1 MKRSMQRVIS
11 SALALSMMA
20 SVVPTSAL
28 ALAPAADPAGIAAQ
42 VEDSKELS
50 GDGALTI
57 VNGRPNLSQALKQ
70 EGTVYYGNGWNYD
83 QSTDTLS
90 LIKKVENSDHTS
102 EDVIL
107 GSQESPMRC
116 KVVIGTKE
124 SSPFGVNSGYFANDV
139 TLVNGGIYRGVFYDG
154 SHFTTED
161 QDEQAV
167 GYCVFANPP
176 VGVAYSTVT
185 TKDPAL
191 AAKMETCMSP
201 NYAANFR
208 LSGGTVYVTA
218 GQYHWF
224 GIFGIDENDVTDING
239 QKLELTEDEES
250 GSLRGELK
258 DTSGETTIAGIIV
271 GSAEMVKESFPDA
284 PEKPVLLIHPLDGDS
299 HVYELNQ
306 NYKPEEE
313 DKGALTLVNGRPD
326 LSQALKQEGTV
337 YYGTNWN
344 YDTNSET
351 LTLTG
356 NQSDAAGNWIL
367 GTLAD
372 PVRCDVVVGT
382 AETKVVVE
390 GGCFRGTVRVVNGKV
405 GGVFQGRFINEM
417 KDAQPDDMGYMVFT
431 NEPEGVSYSTVRT
444 RDGSFASKMQ
454 VGLDPDYMWTDDS
467 GKDPHVYV
475 TAGKNHY
482 FMLMGVSKGEL
493 LDVSGCVL
501 NLHENTEEDACDAD
515 SEFLA
520 AGALV
525 DVLKDASGNKF
536 AKVYYL
542 PADVASA
549 FDDRVSEEVFLFV
562 PLDDTSR
569 EYNLNE
575 LSSSMMGLS
584 IKNGKPDLS
593 YALRQDGSM
602 YYGKSWS
609 YDASSDTLTFLQG
622 KDDMDEGRVS
632 DVGTATDPVTSK
644 VVIEKYNYVFNCHF
658 AGEVINR
665 GRMDVCTIT
674 GPLTNDGGEVDY
686 CGFTTPPSGMNYQTL
701 RMDDELVSKAE
712 IIFDPEWLEESV
724 ITGNPLYFV
733 AGETGPI
740 YLWKLDPSDI
750 KDINGQTL
758 TFEES
763 PEEEE
768 EGLFRAALM
777 DESGSKQIAW
787 IYYAPE
793 GTMEAGFDRSDP
805 VIGICSLDEDSHVYE
820 VHAST
825 DDSTDEGALT
835 IVNGRPDLSQALK
848 QEGTVYYGNGWNYDQ
863 STDTLSLIKKVEN
876 SDHTSEDVIL
886 GSQES
891 PMRCKVVIG
900 TKESSPFG
908 VNSGYFANDVTLVN
922 GGIYRGV
929 FYDGSHFT
937 TEDQDEQAVGYC
949 VFANPPVGV
958 AYSTVTTKDPAL
970 AAKMETCMSP
980 NYAANFR
987 LSGGT
992 VYVTAG
998 QYHWFGIFGID
1009 ENDVTDINGQKLELT
1024 EDQESGMLRGQL
1036 YGPDGETT
1044 IAELGFGPS
1053 ELIKDI
1059 VSDAP
1064 DVPDAPVLFIFPLD
1078 DDSRVYELN
1087 QNYKPEEEDKT
1098 ITELDPDA
1106 IKDGKVKGLEK
1117 TDDGLKL
1124 KEGYKM
1130 ELPDDTVVSDNIE
1143 NKGTIVSGTFE
1154 GTVTGGE
1161 IAGGSVQKANGVDNI
1176 SGGNVQ
1182 EAKDVKE
1189 ISGGNVEILENA
1201 DKISGGN
1208 VQEAK
1213 DVREISGGNIGAVE
1227 KVEKISGGNV
1237 QEAKDVKEISGG
1249 TVAYVEE
1256 VENITGGVIGGQS
1269 VLSDEIKEKAD
1280 VLNLVN
1286 ADGTPLLDGA
1296 VNDVIVPQGAAA
1308 VALFSMENGV
1318 DEEPLTPVAYI
1329 FDSTRVTVRYTGND
1343 AAFKGWTSD
1352 DVKLEGTGSTV
1363 SFSMENVTGKTI
1375 TLKAVYSTPSVE
1387 PSEPEQPGTPNQPE
1401 EKKPEYTITVEDGQ
1415 INGKASAVVKEG
1427 DTVSL
1432 TVGEVPESMAFL
1444 YWDIP
1449 TELMQ
1454 ALTEQDV
1461 NFNNKAENLT
1471 FKMPKLAESAEKS
1484 FTIRAAFGTAE
1495 TADDGD
1501 YSALGVVTG
1510 VVAGGAAATV
1520 VGWQLYNI
1528 GTDLY
1533 LQAVLP
1539 KGAAIPTNRQ
1549 ELALLLWQNAGKPE
1563 AVTASYAD
1571 IANDQT
1577 DAQKAARWAVAN
1589 GLLDAAGEDAT
1600 VFAPAKSVSRLTV
1613 IKAWNK
1619 AQKLKKQ

>member
-42 VEDSKELS
+42 AEDSKELS
-50 GDGALTI
+50 GDGALAI

-90 LIKKVENSDHTS
+90 LIKNIENSDHIR

-107 GSQESPMRC
+107 GSQESPMLC

-124 SSPFGVNSGYFANDV
+124 APFWVNSGYFANDV
-139 TLVNGGIYRGVFYDG
+139 TLVNGQVYRGVFYA
-154 SHFTTED
+154 SSNFVTKATEHED
-161 QDEQAV
+161 NGV

-176 VGVAYSTVT
+176 VGVAYSTIT

-201 NYAANFR
+201 NYAASFR

-218 GQYHWF
+218 GLYHWF
-224 GIFGIDENDVTDING
+224 GIFGVDKNDVTDING
-239 QKLELTEDEES
+239 QKLELTKDEES

-271 GSAEMVKESFPDA
+271 GSAEMVKETFPDV
-284 PEKPVLLIHPLDGDS
+284 PEKPVLIIHPLDEDS

-313 DKGALTLVNGRPD
+313 DK
-326 LSQALKQEGTV
+326 
-337 YYGTNWN
+337 
-344 YDTNSET
+344 
-351 LTLTG
+351 
-356 NQSDAAGNWIL
+356 
-367 GTLAD
+367 
-372 PVRCDVVVGT
+372 
-382 AETKVVVE
+382 
-390 GGCFRGTVRVVNGKV
+390 
-405 GGVFQGRFINEM
+405 
-417 KDAQPDDMGYMVFT
+417 
-431 NEPEGVSYSTVRT
+431 
-444 RDGSFASKMQ
+444 
-454 VGLDPDYMWTDDS
+454 
-467 GKDPHVYV
+467 
-475 TAGKNHY
+475 
-482 FMLMGVSKGEL
+482 
-493 LDVSGCVL
+493 
-501 NLHENTEEDACDAD
+501 
-515 SEFLA
+515 
-520 AGALV
+520 
-525 DVLKDASGNKF
+525 
-536 AKVYYL
+536 
-542 PADVASA
+542 
-549 FDDRVSEEVFLFV
+549 
-562 PLDDTSR
+562 
-569 EYNLNE
+569 
-575 LSSSMMGLS
+575 
-584 IKNGKPDLS
+584 
-593 YALRQDGSM
+593 
-602 YYGKSWS
+602 
-609 YDASSDTLTFLQG
+609 
-622 KDDMDEGRVS
+622 
-632 DVGTATDPVTSK
+632 
-644 VVIEKYNYVFNCHF
+644 
-658 AGEVINR
+658 
-665 GRMDVCTIT
+665 TIT
-674 GPLTNDGGEVDY
+674 
-686 CGFTTPPSGMNYQTL
+686 
-701 RMDDELVSKAE
+701 K
-712 IIFDPEWLEESV
+712 I
-724 ITGNPLYFV
+724 
-733 AGETGPI
+733 
-740 YLWKLDPSDI
+740 
-750 KDINGQTL
+750 
-758 TFEES
+758 
-763 PEEEE
+763 
-768 EGLFRAALM
+768 
-777 DESGSKQIAW
+777 
-787 IYYAPE
+787 
-793 GTMEAGFDRSDP
+793 
-805 VIGICSLDEDSHVYE
+805 
-820 VHAST
+820 
-825 DDSTDEGALT
+825 
-835 IVNGRPDLSQALK
+835 
-848 QEGTVYYGNGWNYDQ
+848 
-863 STDTLSLIKKVEN
+863 
-876 SDHTSEDVIL
+876 
-886 GSQES
+886 
-891 PMRCKVVIG
+891 
-900 TKESSPFG
+900 
-908 VNSGYFANDVTLVN
+908 
-922 GGIYRGV
+922 
-929 FYDGSHFT
+929 
-937 TEDQDEQAVGYC
+937 
-949 VFANPPVGV
+949 
-958 AYSTVTTKDPAL
+958 
-970 AAKMETCMSP
+970 
-980 NYAANFR
+980 
-987 LSGGT
+987 
-992 VYVTAG
+992 
-998 QYHWFGIFGID
+998 
-1009 ENDVTDINGQKLELT
+1009 
-1024 EDQESGMLRGQL
+1024 
-1036 YGPDGETT
+1036 
-1044 IAELGFGPS
+1044 
-1053 ELIKDI
+1053 
-1059 VSDAP
+1059 
-1064 DVPDAPVLFIFPLD
+1064 
-1078 DDSRVYELN
+1078 
-1087 QNYKPEEEDKT
+1087 
-1098 ITELDPDA
+1098 DPDA

-1117 TDDGLKL
+1117 TDAGLTL

-1130 ELPDDTVVSDNIE
+1130 ELPDDTIVSDNIE

-1213 DVREISGGNIGAVE
+1213 DVKEISGGNIGAVE

-1256 VENITGGVIGGQS
+1256 VESITGGVIGGQS
-1269 VLSDEIKEKAD
+1269 ILSDEIKEKAD

-1329 FDSTRVTVRYTGND
+1329 FDSTKVTVRYTGSN

-1352 DVKLEGTGSTV
+1352 DVTLEGTGSTV

-1375 TLKAVYSTPSVE
+1375 ALKAVYTNEST
-1387 PSEPEQPGTPNQPE
+1387 EQPGTPDQPE
-1401 EKKPEYTITVEDGQ
+1401 EKEPEYTITVEDGQ
-1415 INGKASAVVKEG
+1415 INGKASAVVKAG

>member
-42 VEDSKELS
+42 AEDSKELS
-50 GDGALTI
+50 GDGALAI
-57 VNGRPNLSQALKQ
+57 VNGRPDLSQALKQ

-90 LIKKVENSDHTS
+90 LIKNIENSDHIR

-107 GSQESPMRC
+107 GSQESPMLC

-124 SSPFGVNSGYFANDV
+124 APFWVNSGYFANDV
-139 TLVNGGIYRGVFYDG
+139 TLVNGQVYRGVFYA
-154 SHFTTED
+154 SSNFVTKATEHED
-161 QDEQAV
+161 NGV

-176 VGVAYSTVT
+176 VGVAYSTIT

-218 GQYHWF
+218 GLYHWF
-224 GIFGIDENDVTDING
+224 GIFGVDENDVTDING
-239 QKLELTEDEES
+239 QKLELTKDQES
-250 GSLRGELK
+250 GMLRGQLNGP
-258 DTSGETTIAGIIV
+258 DGETPIADV
-271 GSAEMVKESFPDA
+271 GFGSSEQLKGMIPDA
-284 PEKPVLLIHPLDGDS
+284 PDVPDAPVLMITPRDDNS
-299 HVYELNQ
+299 RVYELNQ
-306 NYKPEEE
+306 NYNKPEEE

-326 LSQALKQEGTV
+326 LSQALKHEGTV
-337 YYGTNWN
+337 YYGINWN

-372 PVRCDVVVGT
+372 PVRCDVVIGT

-454 VGLDPDYMWTDDS
+454 VGLDPDYMWTDNS
-467 GKDPHVYV
+467 GIDTHVYV

-542 PADVASA
+542 PADVASG
-549 FDDRVSEEVFLFV
+549 FDNRVNEEVFLFV

-609 YDASSDTLTFLQG
+609 YDESSDTLTFLQG
-622 KDDMDEGRVS
+622 KDEMDEGHVS
-632 DVGTATDPVTSK
+632 DVGTELDPVTSK

-674 GPLTNDGGEVDY
+674 GPLTNEGGEVDY
-686 CGFTTPPSGMNYQTL
+686 CGFTTPPSGMNYLTL

-712 IIFDPEWLEESV
+712 ITFDPEWQEESV

-733 AGETGPI
+733 AGETGLI
-740 YLWKLDPSDI
+740 YLWKLAPSDI

-763 PEEEE
+763 PEEGE
-768 EGLFRAALM
+768 EGVFRAALM
-777 DESGSKQIAW
+777 DESSSKQIAW

-793 GTMEAGFDRSDP
+793 GRMEADYDRSD
-805 VIGICSLDEDSHVYE
+805 SLILIWPLGEDSHVYE

-863 STDTLSLIKKVEN
+863 STDTLSLIKN
-876 SDHTSEDVIL
+876 SNHNSEDVIL

-891 PMRCKVVIG
+891 PMLCKVVIG
-900 TKESSPFG
+900 TKEAPFW
-908 VNSGYFANDVTLVN
+908 VNSGYFADDVTLVN
-922 GGIYRGV
+922 GQVYRGV
-929 FYDGSHFT
+929 FYNGSHFT
-937 TEDQDEQAVGYC
+937 TEDQDESAVGYC

-958 AYSTVTTKDPAL
+958 AYSTITTKDPAL
-970 AAKMETCMSP
+970 AAKMETCMAP
-980 NYAANFR
+980 EYAANFR

-998 QYHWFGIFGID
+998 QYHWFAIFGVD

-1024 EDQESGMLRGQL
+1024 KDQESGMLRGQL
-1036 YGPDGETT
+1036 NGPDGETP

-1053 ELIKDI
+1053 EVIKDI
-1059 VSDAP
+1059 ISDAP

-1078 DDSRVYELN
+1078 EDSHVYELN
-1087 QNYKPEEEDKT
+1087 QNYKPEEGDKT
-1098 ITELDPDA
+1098 ITTIDPDA
-1106 IKDGKVKGLEK
+1106 IAAGKVNGLEK
-1117 TDDGLKL
+1117 TNAGLTL
-1124 KEGYKM
+1124 KEGFKM

-1161 IAGGSVQKANGVDNI
+1161 IAGGSVQKA
-1176 SGGNVQ
+1176 
-1182 EAKDVKE
+1182 KDVKE

-1213 DVREISGGNIGAVE
+1213 EVKEISGGNIGAVE

-1249 TVAYVEE
+1249 TVAYVED
-1256 VENITGGVIGGQS
+1256 VESITGGVIGGQS
-1269 VLSDEIKEKAD
+1269 ILSNEIKEKAA

-1318 DEEPLTPVAYI
+1318 DEEPLNEEPLTPVAYI
-1329 FDSTRVTVRYTGND
+1329 FDSTKVTVRYTGSN

-1352 DVKLEGTGSTV
+1352 DVTLEGTGSTV

-1375 TLKAVYSTPSVE
+1375 ALKAVYTDESTEQPSTPE
-1387 PSEPEQPGTPNQPE
+1387 QPE
-1401 EKKPEYTITVEDGQ
+1401 EKVPEYTITVEDGQ
-1415 INGKASAVVKEG
+1415 INGKASATVKAG

-1600 VFAPAKSVSRLTV
+1600 VFAPAKSVSRFTV

>member
-50 GDGALTI
+50 GDGALAI
-57 VNGRPNLSQALKQ
+57 
-70 EGTVYYGNGWNYD
+70 
-83 QSTDTLS
+83 
-90 LIKKVENSDHTS
+90 
-102 EDVIL
+102 
-107 GSQESPMRC
+107 
-116 KVVIGTKE
+116 
-124 SSPFGVNSGYFANDV
+124 
-139 TLVNGGIYRGVFYDG
+139 
-154 SHFTTED
+154 
-161 QDEQAV
+161 
-167 GYCVFANPP
+167 
-176 VGVAYSTVT
+176 
-185 TKDPAL
+185 
-191 AAKMETCMSP
+191 
-201 NYAANFR
+201 
-208 LSGGTVYVTA
+208 
-218 GQYHWF
+218 
-224 GIFGIDENDVTDING
+224 
-239 QKLELTEDEES
+239 
-250 GSLRGELK
+250 
-258 DTSGETTIAGIIV
+258 
-271 GSAEMVKESFPDA
+271 
-284 PEKPVLLIHPLDGDS
+284 
-299 HVYELNQ
+299 
-306 NYKPEEE
+306 
-313 DKGALTLVNGRPD
+313 VNGRPD
-326 LSQALKQEGTV
+326 LSQALKHEGTV

-372 PVRCDVVVGT
+372 PVRCDVVIGT

-405 GGVFQGRFINEM
+405 GGVFEGRFINEM

-454 VGLDPDYMWTDDS
+454 VGLDPDYMWTDNS
-467 GKDPHVYV
+467 GKDTHVYV
-475 TAGKNHY
+475 TAGKGHY

-515 SEFLA
+515 SEYLA

-542 PADVASA
+542 PADVASG
-549 FDDRVSEEVFLFV
+549 FDNRVNEEVFLFV

-632 DVGTATDPVTSK
+632 DVGTEADPVTSK

-658 AGEVINR
+658 AGKVINR
-665 GRMDVCTIT
+665 GRMHVCTIT
-674 GPLTNDGGEVDY
+674 GPLTNEGGEVAY

-701 RMDDELVSKAE
+701 RMDNELVSKAE
-712 IIFDPEWLEESV
+712 ITFDPEWLEESV
-724 ITGNPLYFV
+724 ITGNPLYFA
-733 AGETGPI
+733 AGETGLI

-763 PEEEE
+763 PEEDE
-768 EGLFRAALM
+768 EGVFRAALM

-793 GTMEAGFDRSDP
+793 GRMEEGYDRSD
-805 VIGICSLDEDSHVYE
+805 SLILIWPLDDDSHVYE

-863 STDTLSLIKKVEN
+863 STDTLSLIKN
-876 SDHTSEDVIL
+876 SNHTSEDVIL

-891 PMRCKVVIG
+891 PMLCKVVIG
-900 TKESSPFG
+900 TKEAPFW

-922 GGIYRGV
+922 GQVYRGV
-929 FYDGSHFT
+929 FYASSNFVTKD
-937 TEDQDEQAVGYC
+937 TEHEDNGVGYC

-958 AYSTVTTKDPAL
+958 AYSTITTKDPAL
-970 AAKMETCMSP
+970 AAKMETCMAP
-980 NYAANFR
+980 EYAANFR

-998 QYHWFGIFGID
+998 QYHWFAIFGVD

-1024 EDQESGMLRGQL
+1024 KDQESGALRGQL
-1036 YGPDGETT
+1036 YGPDGETP

-1059 VSDAP
+1059 ISDAP

-1078 DDSRVYELN
+1078 DDSHVYELN
-1087 QNYKPEEEDKT
+1087 QNYKPEEGDKT

-1106 IKDGKVKGLEK
+1106 IKDGKVDGLEK
-1117 TDDGLKL
+1117 TDAGLKL

-1130 ELPDDTVVSDNIE
+1130 ELPADTVVSDNIE

-1189 ISGGNVEILENA
+1189 ISGGNVEILESA

-1208 VQEAK
+1208 IQEAK
-1213 DVREISGGNIGAVE
+1213 DVKEISGGNIGAVE

-1237 QEAKDVKEISGG
+1237 QAAKDVKEISGG

-1269 VLSDEIKEKAD
+1269 VLSDAIKEKAD

-1329 FDSTRVTVRYTGND
+1329 FDSTKVTVRYTGSN

-1352 DVKLEGTGSTV
+1352 DVTLEGTGSTV

-1375 TLKAVYSTPSVE
+1375 TLKAVYTNESTEQPDT
-1387 PSEPEQPGTPNQPE
+1387 PEQPGTPNQPE
-1401 EKKPEYTITVEDGQ
+1401 EKEPEYTITVEDGQ
-1415 INGKASAVVKEG
+1415 INGKASAVVKAG

-1461 NFNNKAENLT
+1461 NFNNKAENMT
-1471 FKMPKLAESAEKS
+1471 FTMPKLAESAEKS

>member
-50 GDGALTI
+50 GDGALAI
-57 VNGRPNLSQALKQ
+57 VDGRPNLSQALKQ

-83 QSTDTLS
+83 QSTDTLTLTES
-90 LIKKVENSDHTS
+90 PEGENVHGWK
-102 EDVIL
+102 L
-107 GSQESPMRC
+107 GTTASPMRC
-116 KVVIGTKE
+116 KVVIGE
-124 SSPFGVNSGYFANDV
+124 ADNRVWVDDGYFANDV
-139 TLVNGGIYRGVFYDG
+139 LLRGGQVYRGVFYNG

-176 VGVAYSTVT
+176 VGVAYSTIT

-191 AAKMETCMSP
+191 AAKMETCMAP
-201 NYAANFR
+201 EYAANFR

-218 GQYHWF
+218 GQYYWF
-224 GIFGIDENDVTDING
+224 SIFGVDENDVTDING
-239 QKLELTEDEES
+239 QKLELTKDEES
-250 GSLRGELK
+250 GSLKGELK

-271 GSAEMVKESFPDA
+271 GSAEMVKETFPDV
-284 PEKPVLLIHPLDGDS
+284 PEKPVLFIHPLDEDS

-313 DKGALTLVNGRPD
+313 DKGALTIVNGRPD

-337 YYGTNWN
+337 YYG
-344 YDTNSET
+344 
-351 LTLTG
+351 
-356 NQSDAAGNWIL
+356 
-367 GTLAD
+367 
-372 PVRCDVVVGT
+372 
-382 AETKVVVE
+382 
-390 GGCFRGTVRVVNGKV
+390 NG
-405 GGVFQGRFINEM
+405 
-417 KDAQPDDMGYMVFT
+417 
-431 NEPEGVSYSTVRT
+431 
-444 RDGSFASKMQ
+444 
-454 VGLDPDYMWTDDS
+454 
-467 GKDPHVYV
+467 
-475 TAGKNHY
+475 
-482 FMLMGVSKGEL
+482 
-493 LDVSGCVL
+493 
-501 NLHENTEEDACDAD
+501 
-515 SEFLA
+515 
-520 AGALV
+520 
-525 DVLKDASGNKF
+525 
-536 AKVYYL
+536 
-542 PADVASA
+542 
-549 FDDRVSEEVFLFV
+549 
-562 PLDDTSR
+562 
-569 EYNLNE
+569 
-575 LSSSMMGLS
+575 
-584 IKNGKPDLS
+584 
-593 YALRQDGSM
+593 
-602 YYGKSWS
+602 WS

-622 KDDMDEGRVS
+622 KGDMDEGRVS
-632 DVGTATDPVTSK
+632 DVGTKADPVTSK

-665 GRMDVCTIT
+665 GRMHVCTIT
-674 GPLTNDGGEVDY
+674 GPLTNEGGEVDY

-712 IIFDPEWLEESV
+712 ITFDPEWLEESV

-733 AGETGPI
+733 AGETGLI

-768 EGLFRAALM
+768 EGVFRAALM

-793 GTMEAGFDRSDP
+793 GRMEEGYDRSD
-805 VIGICSLDEDSHVYE
+805 SLILIWPLGDDSHVYE

-863 STDTLSLIKKVEN
+863 STDTLSLIKN

-891 PMRCKVVIG
+891 PMLCKVVIG
-900 TKESSPFG
+900 TKEAPFW
-908 VNSGYFANDVTLVN
+908 VNSGYFADDVTLVN
-922 GGIYRGV
+922 GQVYRGV
-929 FYDGSHFT
+929 FYASSNFVTKD
-937 TEDQDEQAVGYC
+937 TEHEDNGVGYC

-958 AYSTVTTKDPAL
+958 AYSTITTKDPAL
-970 AAKMETCMSP
+970 AAKMETCMAP
-980 NYAANFR
+980 EYAANFR

-998 QYHWFGIFGID
+998 QYYWFSIFGVD

-1024 EDQESGMLRGQL
+1024 KDQESGMLRGKL
-1036 YGPDGETT
+1036 NGPDGETP

-1059 VSDAP
+1059 ISDAP

-1078 DDSRVYELN
+1078 EDSHVYELN

-1098 ITELDPDA
+1098 ITTIDPDA

-1117 TDDGLKL
+1117 TDAGLTL

-1189 ISGGNVEILENA
+1189 ISGGN
-1201 DKISGGN
+1201 
-1208 VQEAK
+1208 
-1213 DVREISGGNIGAVE
+1213 IGAVE

-1249 TVAYVEE
+1249 TVAYVED
-1256 VENITGGVIGGQS
+1256 VESITGGVIGGQS
-1269 VLSDEIKEKAD
+1269 ILSDEIKEKAD

-1318 DEEPLTPVAYI
+1318 DEEPLNEEPLTPVAYI
-1329 FDSTRVTVRYTGND
+1329 FDSTKVTVRYTGSN

-1352 DVKLEGTGSTV
+1352 DVTLEGTGSTV

-1375 TLKAVYSTPSVE
+1375 TLKAVYTGEST
-1387 PSEPEQPGTPNQPE
+1387 EQPDTPDQPE
-1401 EKKPEYTITVEDGQ
+1401 EKEPEYTITVEDGQ
-1415 INGKASAVVKEG
+1415 INGKASATVKAG

-1471 FKMPKLAESAEKS
+1471 FTMPKLAESAEKS

>member
-42 VEDSKELS
+42 AEDSKELS
-50 GDGALTI
+50 GDGALAI

-124 SSPFGVNSGYFANDV
+124 SPFGVNSGYFANDV
-139 TLVNGGIYRGVFYDG
+139 TLVNGQVYRGVFYNG

-258 DTSGETTIAGIIV
+258 DSSGETTIAGIIV

-313 DKGALTLVNGRPD
+313 DKGALTFVNGRPD

-405 GGVFQGRFINEM
+405 GGVFEGRFINEM

-467 GKDPHVYV
+467 GKDTHVYV

-542 PADVASA
+542 PADVASG
-549 FDDRVSEEVFLFV
+549 FDNRVNEEVFLFV

-632 DVGTATDPVTSK
+632 DVGTEADPVTSK

-674 GPLTNDGGEVDY
+674 GPLTNEGGEVDY

-712 IIFDPEWLEESV
+712 ITFAPEWLEESV

-768 EGLFRAALM
+768 EGVFRAALM

-793 GTMEAGFDRSDP
+793 GRMEADYDRSD
-805 VIGICSLDEDSHVYE
+805 
-820 VHAST
+820 
-825 DDSTDEGALT
+825 
-835 IVNGRPDLSQALK
+835 
-848 QEGTVYYGNGWNYDQ
+848 
-863 STDTLSLIKKVEN
+863 SLI
-876 SDHTSEDVIL
+876 L
-886 GSQES
+886 
-891 PMRCKVVIG
+891 IG
-900 TKESSPFG
+900 
-908 VNSGYFANDVTLVN
+908 
-922 GGIYRGV
+922 
-929 FYDGSHFT
+929 
-937 TEDQDEQAVGYC
+937 
-949 VFANPPVGV
+949 
-958 AYSTVTTKDPAL
+958 
-970 AAKMETCMSP
+970 
-980 NYAANFR
+980 
-987 LSGGT
+987 
-992 VYVTAG
+992 
-998 QYHWFGIFGID
+998 
-1009 ENDVTDINGQKLELT
+1009 
-1024 EDQESGMLRGQL
+1024 
-1036 YGPDGETT
+1036 
-1044 IAELGFGPS
+1044 
-1053 ELIKDI
+1053 
-1059 VSDAP
+1059 
-1064 DVPDAPVLFIFPLD
+1064 PLD
-1078 DDSRVYELN
+1078 DDSHVYELN

-1098 ITELDPDA
+1098 ISKIDPDA
-1106 IKDGKVKGLEK
+1106 IAAGKV
-1117 TDDGLKL
+1117 DGLKKTDAGLTL

-1189 ISGGNVEILENA
+1189 ISGGNVEILESA

-1208 VQEAK
+1208 IQEAK
-1213 DVREISGGNIGAVE
+1213 DVKEISGGNIGAVE

-1237 QEAKDVKEISGG
+1237 QAAKDVKEISGG

-1329 FDSTRVTVRYTGND
+1329 FDNTKVTVRYTGSN

-1352 DVKLEGTGSTV
+1352 DVTLEGTGSTV

-1375 TLKAVYSTPSVE
+1375 ALKAVYTNESTD
-1387 PSEPEQPGTPNQPE
+1387 QPDTPDQPE
-1401 EKKPEYTITVEDGQ
+1401 EKEPEYTITVEDGQ
-1415 INGKASAVVKEG
+1415 INGKASAVVKAG

-1471 FKMPKLAESAEKS
+1471 FTMPKLAESAEKS

>member
-42 VEDSKELS
+42 AEDSKELS
-50 GDGALTI
+50 GDGALAI
-57 VNGRPNLSQALKQ
+57 VDGRPNLSQALKQ
-70 EGTVYYGNGWNYD
+70 EGTVYYGNGWNYN
-83 QSTDTLS
+83 QSTDTLTLTES
-90 LIKKVENSDHTS
+90 PEGENVHGWK
-102 EDVIL
+102 L
-107 GSQESPMRC
+107 GTTASPMRC
-116 KVVIGTKE
+116 KVVIGE
-124 SSPFGVNSGYFANDV
+124 ADNRVWVDDGYFANDV
-139 TLVNGGIYRGVFYDG
+139 LLRGGQVYRGVFYNG

-161 QDEQAV
+161 QNEQAV

-176 VGVAYSTVT
+176 VGVAYSTIT

-191 AAKMETCMSP
+191 AAKMETCMAP
-201 NYAANFR
+201 EYAANFR

-218 GQYHWF
+218 GVGHWF
-224 GIFGIDENDVTDING
+224 SIFGVDENDVTDING
-239 QKLELTEDEES
+239 QKLELTKDQES
-250 GSLRGELK
+250 GMLRGKLNGP
-258 DTSGETTIAGIIV
+258 DGETPIAEV
-271 GSAEMVKESFPDA
+271 GFGSSEQIKGMLPDA
-284 PEKPVLLIHPLDGDS
+284 PDAPALLIFPLDEDS

-313 DKGALTLVNGRPD
+313 DKGALTIVNGRPD
-326 LSQALKQEGTV
+326 LSQALKHEGTV

-405 GGVFQGRFINEM
+405 GGIFQGRFINEM

-493 LDVSGCVL
+493 LDVNGCVL

-542 PADVASA
+542 PADVASG
-549 FDDRVSEEVFLFV
+549 FDDRVNEEVFLFV

-632 DVGTATDPVTSK
+632 DVGTEADPVTSK

-674 GPLTNDGGEVDY
+674 GPLTNEGGEVDY

-712 IIFDPEWLEESV
+712 ITFAPEWLEESV

-768 EGLFRAALM
+768 EGVFRAALM

-793 GTMEAGFDRSDP
+793 GRMEADFDRSD
-805 VIGICSLDEDSHVYE
+805 
-820 VHAST
+820 
-825 DDSTDEGALT
+825 
-835 IVNGRPDLSQALK
+835 
-848 QEGTVYYGNGWNYDQ
+848 
-863 STDTLSLIKKVEN
+863 SLI
-876 SDHTSEDVIL
+876 L
-886 GSQES
+886 
-891 PMRCKVVIG
+891 IG
-900 TKESSPFG
+900 
-908 VNSGYFANDVTLVN
+908 
-922 GGIYRGV
+922 
-929 FYDGSHFT
+929 
-937 TEDQDEQAVGYC
+937 
-949 VFANPPVGV
+949 
-958 AYSTVTTKDPAL
+958 
-970 AAKMETCMSP
+970 
-980 NYAANFR
+980 
-987 LSGGT
+987 
-992 VYVTAG
+992 
-998 QYHWFGIFGID
+998 
-1009 ENDVTDINGQKLELT
+1009 
-1024 EDQESGMLRGQL
+1024 
-1036 YGPDGETT
+1036 
-1044 IAELGFGPS
+1044 
-1053 ELIKDI
+1053 
-1059 VSDAP
+1059 
-1064 DVPDAPVLFIFPLD
+1064 PLD
-1078 DDSRVYELN
+1078 DDSHVYELN

-1098 ITELDPDA
+1098 ISKIDPDA
-1106 IKDGKVKGLEK
+1106 IAAGKVDGLAK
-1117 TDDGLKL
+1117 TDAGLTL

-1189 ISGGNVEILENA
+1189 ISGGNVEVLENA

-1213 DVREISGGNIGAVE
+1213 DVKEISGGNIGAVE

-1256 VENITGGVIGGQS
+1256 VESITGGVIGGQS

-1329 FDSTRVTVRYTGND
+1329 FDSTKVTVRYTGSN

-1352 DVKLEGTGSTV
+1352 DVTLEGTGSTV

-1375 TLKAVYSTPSVE
+1375 TLKAVYTGEST
-1387 PSEPEQPGTPNQPE
+1387 EQPDTPDQPE
-1401 EKKPEYTITVEDGQ
+1401 EKEPEYTITVEDGQ
-1415 INGKASAVVKEG
+1415 INGKASAVVKAG

-1471 FKMPKLAESAEKS
+1471 FTMPKLAESAEKS

>member
-42 VEDSKELS
+42 VEEKELS
-50 GDGALTI
+50 GDGALAI

-83 QSTDTLS
+83 QSTDTLTLTES
-90 LIKKVENSDHTS
+90 PEGENVHGWK
-102 EDVIL
+102 L
-107 GSQESPMRC
+107 GTTASPMRC
-116 KVVIGTKE
+116 KVVIGE
-124 SSPFGVNSGYFANDV
+124 ADNRVWVDDGYFANDV
-139 TLVNGGIYRGVFYDG
+139 TLVNGQVYRGVFYASSNFVTKD
-154 SHFTTED
+154 TESED
-161 QDEQAV
+161 NGV

-218 GQYHWF
+218 GLHHWF
-224 GIFGIDENDVTDING
+224 GIFGVDENDVTDING
-239 QKLELTEDEES
+239 QKLELTKDEES
-250 GSLRGELK
+250 GSLKGELK

-271 GSAEMVKESFPDA
+271 GSAEMVKETFPDV
-284 PEKPVLLIHPLDGDS
+284 PEKPVLFIHPLDDDS

-306 NYKPEEE
+306 N
-313 DKGALTLVNGRPD
+313 D
-326 LSQALKQEGTV
+326 
-337 YYGTNWN
+337 
-344 YDTNSET
+344 
-351 LTLTG
+351 
-356 NQSDAAGNWIL
+356 
-367 GTLAD
+367 
-372 PVRCDVVVGT
+372 
-382 AETKVVVE
+382 
-390 GGCFRGTVRVVNGKV
+390 
-405 GGVFQGRFINEM
+405 
-417 KDAQPDDMGYMVFT
+417 
-431 NEPEGVSYSTVRT
+431 
-444 RDGSFASKMQ
+444 
-454 VGLDPDYMWTDDS
+454 
-467 GKDPHVYV
+467 
-475 TAGKNHY
+475 
-482 FMLMGVSKGEL
+482 
-493 LDVSGCVL
+493 
-501 NLHENTEEDACDAD
+501 
-515 SEFLA
+515 
-520 AGALV
+520 
-525 DVLKDASGNKF
+525 
-536 AKVYYL
+536 
-542 PADVASA
+542 
-549 FDDRVSEEVFLFV
+549 
-562 PLDDTSR
+562 
-569 EYNLNE
+569 
-575 LSSSMMGLS
+575 
-584 IKNGKPDLS
+584 
-593 YALRQDGSM
+593 
-602 YYGKSWS
+602 
-609 YDASSDTLTFLQG
+609 
-622 KDDMDEGRVS
+622 
-632 DVGTATDPVTSK
+632 
-644 VVIEKYNYVFNCHF
+644 
-658 AGEVINR
+658 
-665 GRMDVCTIT
+665 
-674 GPLTNDGGEVDY
+674 
-686 CGFTTPPSGMNYQTL
+686 
-701 RMDDELVSKAE
+701 
-712 IIFDPEWLEESV
+712 
-724 ITGNPLYFV
+724 
-733 AGETGPI
+733 
-740 YLWKLDPSDI
+740 
-750 KDINGQTL
+750 
-758 TFEES
+758 
-763 PEEEE
+763 
-768 EGLFRAALM
+768 
-777 DESGSKQIAW
+777 
-787 IYYAPE
+787 
-793 GTMEAGFDRSDP
+793 
-805 VIGICSLDEDSHVYE
+805 
-820 VHAST
+820 
-825 DDSTDEGALT
+825 
-835 IVNGRPDLSQALK
+835 
-848 QEGTVYYGNGWNYDQ
+848 
-863 STDTLSLIKKVEN
+863 
-876 SDHTSEDVIL
+876 
-886 GSQES
+886 
-891 PMRCKVVIG
+891 
-900 TKESSPFG
+900 
-908 VNSGYFANDVTLVN
+908 
-922 GGIYRGV
+922 
-929 FYDGSHFT
+929 
-937 TEDQDEQAVGYC
+937 
-949 VFANPPVGV
+949 
-958 AYSTVTTKDPAL
+958 
-970 AAKMETCMSP
+970 
-980 NYAANFR
+980 
-987 LSGGT
+987 
-992 VYVTAG
+992 
-998 QYHWFGIFGID
+998 
-1009 ENDVTDINGQKLELT
+1009 
-1024 EDQESGMLRGQL
+1024 
-1036 YGPDGETT
+1036 
-1044 IAELGFGPS
+1044 
-1053 ELIKDI
+1053 
-1059 VSDAP
+1059 
-1064 DVPDAPVLFIFPLD
+1064 
-1078 DDSRVYELN
+1078 
-1087 QNYKPEEEDKT
+1087 KPEEEDKT
-1098 ITELDPDA
+1098 ISKIDPDA
-1106 IKDGKVKGLEK
+1106 IAAGKVNGLKK
-1117 TDDGLKL
+1117 TDAGLTL

-1161 IAGGSVQKANGVDNI
+1161 IVGGSVQKANGVNNI

-1189 ISGGNVEILENA
+1189 ISGGNVEILESA

-1208 VQEAK
+1208 IQEAK
-1213 DVREISGGNIGAVE
+1213 DVKEISGGNIGAVE

-1249 TVAYVEE
+1249 TVAYVED
-1256 VENITGGVIGGQS
+1256 VERITGGVIGGQS

-1329 FDSTRVTVRYTGND
+1329 FDSTKVTVRYTGSN

-1352 DVKLEGTGSTV
+1352 DVTLEGTGSTV

-1375 TLKAVYSTPSVE
+1375 TLKAVYTNESTEQPGTPE
-1387 PSEPEQPGTPNQPE
+1387 QPEQPGTPNQPE
-1401 EKKPEYTITVEDGQ
+1401 EKEPEYTITVEDGQ
-1415 INGKASAVVKEG
+1415 INGKASATVKAG

>member
-42 VEDSKELS
+42 AEDSIELS

-107 GSQESPMRC
+107 GSQESPMLC
-116 KVVIGTKE
+116 KVVIGTE
-124 SSPFGVNSGYFANDV
+124 EAPFWVNSGYFANDV
-139 TLVNGGIYRGVFYDG
+139 TLVNGQVYRGVFYASSNFVTKDTK
-154 SHFTTED
+154 HED
-161 QDEQAV
+161 NGV

-185 TKDPAL
+185 TNDPAL

-326 LSQALKQEGTV
+326 LSQALKHEGTV

-542 PADVASA
+542 PADVASG
-549 FDDRVSEEVFLFV
+549 FDDRISEEVFVIV

-632 DVGTATDPVTSK
+632 DVGTEADPVTSK

-674 GPLTNDGGEVDY
+674 GPLTNEGGEVDY

-712 IIFDPEWLEESV
+712 ITFAPEWLEESV

-768 EGLFRAALM
+768 EGVFRAALM

-787 IYYAPE
+787 IFYAPE
-793 GTMEAGFDRSDP
+793 GRMETVCDRSD
-805 VIGICSLDEDSHVYE
+805 
-820 VHAST
+820 
-825 DDSTDEGALT
+825 
-835 IVNGRPDLSQALK
+835 
-848 QEGTVYYGNGWNYDQ
+848 
-863 STDTLSLIKKVEN
+863 SLIL
-876 SDHTSEDVIL
+876 I
-886 GSQES
+886 GS
-891 PMRCKVVIG
+891 
-900 TKESSPFG
+900 
-908 VNSGYFANDVTLVN
+908 
-922 GGIYRGV
+922 
-929 FYDGSHFT
+929 
-937 TEDQDEQAVGYC
+937 
-949 VFANPPVGV
+949 
-958 AYSTVTTKDPAL
+958 
-970 AAKMETCMSP
+970 
-980 NYAANFR
+980 
-987 LSGGT
+987 
-992 VYVTAG
+992 
-998 QYHWFGIFGID
+998 
-1009 ENDVTDINGQKLELT
+1009 
-1024 EDQESGMLRGQL
+1024 
-1036 YGPDGETT
+1036 
-1044 IAELGFGPS
+1044 
-1053 ELIKDI
+1053 
-1059 VSDAP
+1059 
-1064 DVPDAPVLFIFPLD
+1064 LD
-1078 DDSRVYELN
+1078 DDSHVYELN
-1087 QNYKPEEEDKT
+1087 QNYKPEEGDKT

-1106 IKDGKVKGLEK
+1106 IKDNKVAGLEK

-1143 NKGTIVSGTFE
+1143 NQGTIVSGTFE

-1213 DVREISGGNIGAVE
+1213 EVKEISGGNIGAVE

-1256 VENITGGVIGGQS
+1256 VESIIGGVIGGQS
-1269 VLSDEIKEKAD
+1269 ILSDEIKEKAD

-1329 FDSTRVTVRYTGND
+1329 FDSTKVTVRYTGSN

-1352 DVKLEGTGSTV
+1352 DVTLEGTGSTV

-1375 TLKAVYSTPSVE
+1375 TLKAVYTNEST
-1387 PSEPEQPGTPNQPE
+1387 EQPDTPDQPE
-1401 EKKPEYTITVEDGQ
+1401 EKEPEYTITVEDGQ
-1415 INGKASAVVKEG
+1415 INGKASAVVKAG

>member
-1 MKRSMQRVIS
+1 M
-11 SALALSMMA
+11 
-20 SVVPTSAL
+20 
-28 ALAPAADPAGIAAQ
+28 
-42 VEDSKELS
+42 
-50 GDGALTI
+50 
-57 VNGRPNLSQALKQ
+57 
-70 EGTVYYGNGWNYD
+70 
-83 QSTDTLS
+83 
-90 LIKKVENSDHTS
+90 
-102 EDVIL
+102 
-107 GSQESPMRC
+107 
-116 KVVIGTKE
+116 
-124 SSPFGVNSGYFANDV
+124 
-139 TLVNGGIYRGVFYDG
+139 
-154 SHFTTED
+154 
-161 QDEQAV
+161 
-167 GYCVFANPP
+167 
-176 VGVAYSTVT
+176 
-185 TKDPAL
+185 
-191 AAKMETCMSP
+191 
-201 NYAANFR
+201 
-208 LSGGTVYVTA
+208 
-218 GQYHWF
+218 
-224 GIFGIDENDVTDING
+224 TDING
-239 QKLELTEDEES
+239 QKLELTKDEES
-250 GSLRGELK
+250 GSLKGELK

-271 GSAEMVKESFPDA
+271 GSAEMVKETFPDV
-284 PEKPVLLIHPLDGDS
+284 PEKPVLCIHPLDGNS

-372 PVRCDVVVGT
+372 PVRCDVVIGT
-382 AETKVVVE
+382 AETKVVVK

-444 RDGSFASKMQ
+444 RDGSFASKMR
-454 VGLDPDYMWTDDS
+454 VGLDPDYMWTDNS
-467 GKDPHVYV
+467 GKDTHVYV

-493 LDVSGCVL
+493 LDVNSCVL

-542 PADVASA
+542 PADVASG
-549 FDDRVSEEVFLFV
+549 FDNRVNEEVFLFV

-632 DVGTATDPVTSK
+632 DVGTEADPVTSK

-674 GPLTNDGGEVDY
+674 GPLTNEGGEVDY

-701 RMDDELVSKAE
+701 RMDNELVSKAE
-712 IIFDPEWLEESV
+712 ITFDPEWLEESV

-768 EGLFRAALM
+768 EGVFRAALM

-793 GTMEAGFDRSDP
+793 GRMEADFDRSESLIL
-805 VIGICSLDEDSHVYE
+805 IGPLDDDSHVYE

-863 STDTLSLIKKVEN
+863 STDTLSLIKN

-891 PMRCKVVIG
+891 PMLCKVVIG
-900 TKESSPFG
+900 TKEAPFW
-908 VNSGYFANDVTLVN
+908 VNSGYFADDVTLVN
-922 GGIYRGV
+922 GQVYRGV
-929 FYDGSHFT
+929 FYASSNFVTKD
-937 TEDQDEQAVGYC
+937 TEHEDNGVGYC

-958 AYSTVTTKDPAL
+958 AYSTITTKDPAL

-998 QYHWFGIFGID
+998 LYHWFGIFGVD

-1036 YGPDGETT
+1036 NGPDGETP

-1059 VSDAP
+1059 ISDAP

-1078 DDSRVYELN
+1078 EDSHVYELN
-1087 QNYKPEEEDKT
+1087 QNYKPEEGDKT
-1098 ITELDPDA
+1098 ITTIDPDA

-1117 TDDGLKL
+1117 TDAGLTL

-1161 IAGGSVQKANGVDNI
+1161 IAGGSVQ
-1176 SGGNVQ
+1176 

-1189 ISGGNVEILENA
+1189 ISGGNVEILQNA

-1213 DVREISGGNIGAVE
+1213 NVKEISGGNIGAVE

-1249 TVAYVEE
+1249 TVAYVED
-1256 VENITGGVIGGQS
+1256 VESIIGGVIGGQS
-1269 VLSDEIKEKAD
+1269 ILSDEIKEQAAA
-1280 VLNLVN
+1280 LNLVN

-1329 FDSTRVTVRYTGND
+1329 FDSTKVTVRYTGSN

-1352 DVKLEGTGSTV
+1352 DVTLEGTGSTV

-1375 TLKAVYSTPSVE
+1375 ALKAVYTDEST
-1387 PSEPEQPGTPNQPE
+1387 EQPDTPEQPE

-1415 INGKASAVVKEG
+1415 INGKASAVVKAG
-1427 DTVSL
+1427 DIVSL

-1495 TADDGD
+1495 TADEGD

>member
-28 ALAPAADPAGIAAQ
+28 ALAPAAEPAGIAAQ

-50 GDGALTI
+50 GDGALAI
-57 VNGRPNLSQALKQ
+57 VNGRPDLSQALKQ

-90 LIKKVENSDHTS
+90 LIKNSNHTS

-107 GSQESPMRC
+107 GSQESPMLC

-124 SSPFGVNSGYFANDV
+124 APFWVNSGYFANDV
-139 TLVNGGIYRGVFYDG
+139 TLVNGQVYRGVFYA
-154 SHFTTED
+154 SSNFVTKATEHED
-161 QDEQAV
+161 NGV

-218 GQYHWF
+218 GLYHWF
-224 GIFGIDENDVTDING
+224 GIFGVDENDVTDING
-239 QKLELTEDEES
+239 QKLELTKDEES

-271 GSAEMVKESFPDA
+271 GSAEMVKETFPDV
-284 PEKPVLLIHPLDGDS
+284 PEKPVLFIHPLDEDS

-313 DKGALTLVNGRPD
+313 DK
-326 LSQALKQEGTV
+326 
-337 YYGTNWN
+337 
-344 YDTNSET
+344 
-351 LTLTG
+351 
-356 NQSDAAGNWIL
+356 
-367 GTLAD
+367 
-372 PVRCDVVVGT
+372 
-382 AETKVVVE
+382 
-390 GGCFRGTVRVVNGKV
+390 
-405 GGVFQGRFINEM
+405 
-417 KDAQPDDMGYMVFT
+417 
-431 NEPEGVSYSTVRT
+431 
-444 RDGSFASKMQ
+444 
-454 VGLDPDYMWTDDS
+454 
-467 GKDPHVYV
+467 
-475 TAGKNHY
+475 
-482 FMLMGVSKGEL
+482 
-493 LDVSGCVL
+493 
-501 NLHENTEEDACDAD
+501 
-515 SEFLA
+515 
-520 AGALV
+520 
-525 DVLKDASGNKF
+525 
-536 AKVYYL
+536 
-542 PADVASA
+542 
-549 FDDRVSEEVFLFV
+549 
-562 PLDDTSR
+562 
-569 EYNLNE
+569 
-575 LSSSMMGLS
+575 
-584 IKNGKPDLS
+584 
-593 YALRQDGSM
+593 
-602 YYGKSWS
+602 
-609 YDASSDTLTFLQG
+609 
-622 KDDMDEGRVS
+622 
-632 DVGTATDPVTSK
+632 
-644 VVIEKYNYVFNCHF
+644 
-658 AGEVINR
+658 
-665 GRMDVCTIT
+665 TIT
-674 GPLTNDGGEVDY
+674 
-686 CGFTTPPSGMNYQTL
+686 
-701 RMDDELVSKAE
+701 
-712 IIFDPEWLEESV
+712 
-724 ITGNPLYFV
+724 
-733 AGETGPI
+733 
-740 YLWKLDPSDI
+740 
-750 KDINGQTL
+750 
-758 TFEES
+758 
-763 PEEEE
+763 
-768 EGLFRAALM
+768 
-777 DESGSKQIAW
+777 
-787 IYYAPE
+787 
-793 GTMEAGFDRSDP
+793 
-805 VIGICSLDEDSHVYE
+805 
-820 VHAST
+820 
-825 DDSTDEGALT
+825 T
-835 IVNGRPDLSQALK
+835 I
-848 QEGTVYYGNGWNYDQ
+848 
-863 STDTLSLIKKVEN
+863 
-876 SDHTSEDVIL
+876 
-886 GSQES
+886 
-891 PMRCKVVIG
+891 
-900 TKESSPFG
+900 
-908 VNSGYFANDVTLVN
+908 
-922 GGIYRGV
+922 
-929 FYDGSHFT
+929 
-937 TEDQDEQAVGYC
+937 
-949 VFANPPVGV
+949 
-958 AYSTVTTKDPAL
+958 
-970 AAKMETCMSP
+970 
-980 NYAANFR
+980 
-987 LSGGT
+987 
-992 VYVTAG
+992 
-998 QYHWFGIFGID
+998 
-1009 ENDVTDINGQKLELT
+1009 
-1024 EDQESGMLRGQL
+1024 
-1036 YGPDGETT
+1036 
-1044 IAELGFGPS
+1044 
-1053 ELIKDI
+1053 
-1059 VSDAP
+1059 
-1064 DVPDAPVLFIFPLD
+1064 
-1078 DDSRVYELN
+1078 
-1087 QNYKPEEEDKT
+1087 
-1098 ITELDPDA
+1098 DPDA
-1106 IKDGKVKGLEK
+1106 IAAGNVA
-1117 TDDGLKL
+1117 GLKKTNAGLTL

-1161 IAGGSVQKANGVDNI
+1161 IAGGSVQKANGVNNI

-1182 EAKDVKE
+1182 EAKDVK
-1189 ISGGNVEILENA
+1189 
-1201 DKISGGN
+1201 
-1208 VQEAK
+1208 
-1213 DVREISGGNIGAVE
+1213 EISGGNIGAVE

-1249 TVAYVEE
+1249 TVAYVED
-1256 VENITGGVIGGQS
+1256 VESITGGVIGGQS
-1269 VLSDEIKEKAD
+1269 ILSDEIKEKAD

-1329 FDSTRVTVRYTGND
+1329 FDSTKVTVRYTGSN

-1352 DVKLEGTGSTV
+1352 DVTLEGTGSTV

-1375 TLKAVYSTPSVE
+1375 TLKAVYTNEST
-1387 PSEPEQPGTPNQPE
+1387 EQPGTPEQPE
-1401 EKKPEYTITVEDGQ
+1401 EKEPEYTITVEDGQ
-1415 INGKASAVVKEG
+1415 INGKASATVKAG

-1471 FKMPKLAESAEKS
+1471 FTMPKLAENAEKS

>member
-42 VEDSKELS
+42 AEDSKELS
-50 GDGALTI
+50 GDGALAI
-57 VNGRPNLSQALKQ
+57 VDGRPNLSQALKQ

-83 QSTDTLS
+83 QSTDTLTLTES
-90 LIKKVENSDHTS
+90 PEGENVHGWK
-102 EDVIL
+102 L
-107 GSQESPMRC
+107 GTTASPMRC
-116 KVVIGTKE
+116 KVVIGE
-124 SSPFGVNSGYFANDV
+124 ADNRVWVDGGYFANDV
-139 TLVNGGIYRGVFYDG
+139 LLRGGQVYRGVFYNG

-176 VGVAYSTVT
+176 VGVAYSTIT

-218 GQYHWF
+218 GQYYWF
-224 GIFGIDENDVTDING
+224 GIFGVDKNDVTDING
-239 QKLELTEDEES
+239 QKLELTKDQES
-250 GSLRGELK
+250 GMLRGQLNGP
-258 DTSGETTIAGIIV
+258 DGETTIAEV
-271 GSAEMVKESFPDA
+271 GFGSSEQLKGMIPDA
-284 PEKPVLLIHPLDGDS
+284 PDVPDVPVLLITPADGNS

-467 GKDPHVYV
+467 GKDTHVYV

-542 PADVASA
+542 PADVASG
-549 FDDRVSEEVFLFV
+549 FDNRVNEEVFLFV

-632 DVGTATDPVTSK
+632 DVGTEADPVTSK

-674 GPLTNDGGEVDY
+674 GPLTNEGGEVDY

-712 IIFDPEWLEESV
+712 ITFAPEWLEESV

-740 YLWKLDPSDI
+740 YLWKLAPSDI

-763 PEEEE
+763 PEEGE
-768 EGLFRAALM
+768 EGVFRAALM

-793 GTMEAGFDRSDP
+793 GRMEADFDRSD
-805 VIGICSLDEDSHVYE
+805 
-820 VHAST
+820 
-825 DDSTDEGALT
+825 
-835 IVNGRPDLSQALK
+835 
-848 QEGTVYYGNGWNYDQ
+848 
-863 STDTLSLIKKVEN
+863 SLI
-876 SDHTSEDVIL
+876 L
-886 GSQES
+886 
-891 PMRCKVVIG
+891 IG
-900 TKESSPFG
+900 
-908 VNSGYFANDVTLVN
+908 
-922 GGIYRGV
+922 
-929 FYDGSHFT
+929 
-937 TEDQDEQAVGYC
+937 
-949 VFANPPVGV
+949 
-958 AYSTVTTKDPAL
+958 
-970 AAKMETCMSP
+970 
-980 NYAANFR
+980 
-987 LSGGT
+987 
-992 VYVTAG
+992 
-998 QYHWFGIFGID
+998 
-1009 ENDVTDINGQKLELT
+1009 
-1024 EDQESGMLRGQL
+1024 
-1036 YGPDGETT
+1036 
-1044 IAELGFGPS
+1044 
-1053 ELIKDI
+1053 
-1059 VSDAP
+1059 
-1064 DVPDAPVLFIFPLD
+1064 PLD
-1078 DDSRVYELN
+1078 DDSHVYELN

-1098 ITELDPDA
+1098 ISKIDPDA
-1106 IKDGKVKGLEK
+1106 IAAGNVAGLKK
-1117 TDDGLKL
+1117 TDAGLTL

-1161 IAGGSVQKANGVDNI
+1161 IAGGSVQKANSIDNI

-1189 ISGGNVEILENA
+1189 ISGGNVEILESA

-1208 VQEAK
+1208 IQEAK
-1213 DVREISGGNIGAVE
+1213 DVKEISGGNIGAVE

-1249 TVAYVEE
+1249 TVAYVED
-1256 VENITGGVIGGQS
+1256 VESITGGVIGGQS
-1269 VLSDEIKEKAD
+1269 ILSDEIKEKAA

-1329 FDSTRVTVRYTGND
+1329 FDSTKVTVRYTGSN

-1352 DVKLEGTGSTV
+1352 DVTLEGTGSTV

-1375 TLKAVYSTPSVE
+1375 ALKAVYTNESTD
-1387 PSEPEQPGTPNQPE
+1387 QPDTPDQPE
-1401 EKKPEYTITVEDGQ
+1401 EKEPEYTITVEDGQ
-1415 INGKASAVVKEG
+1415 INGKASAVVKAG

>member
-42 VEDSKELS
+42 AEDSKELS
-50 GDGALTI
+50 GDGALAI

-90 LIKKVENSDHTS
+90 LIKNMENSDHLR

-107 GSQESPMRC
+107 GSQESPMLC

-124 SSPFGVNSGYFANDV
+124 APFWVNSGYFANDV
-139 TLVNGGIYRGVFYDG
+139 TLVNGQVYRGVFYNG

-218 GQYHWF
+218 GLYHWF
-224 GIFGIDENDVTDING
+224 GIFGVDENDVTDING
-239 QKLELTEDEES
+239 QKLELTKDEES

-271 GSAEMVKESFPDA
+271 GSAEMVKETFPDV
-284 PEKPVLLIHPLDGDS
+284 PEKPVLIIHPLDEDS

-313 DKGALTLVNGRPD
+313 DK
-326 LSQALKQEGTV
+326 
-337 YYGTNWN
+337 
-344 YDTNSET
+344 
-351 LTLTG
+351 
-356 NQSDAAGNWIL
+356 
-367 GTLAD
+367 
-372 PVRCDVVVGT
+372 
-382 AETKVVVE
+382 
-390 GGCFRGTVRVVNGKV
+390 
-405 GGVFQGRFINEM
+405 
-417 KDAQPDDMGYMVFT
+417 
-431 NEPEGVSYSTVRT
+431 
-444 RDGSFASKMQ
+444 
-454 VGLDPDYMWTDDS
+454 
-467 GKDPHVYV
+467 
-475 TAGKNHY
+475 
-482 FMLMGVSKGEL
+482 
-493 LDVSGCVL
+493 
-501 NLHENTEEDACDAD
+501 
-515 SEFLA
+515 
-520 AGALV
+520 
-525 DVLKDASGNKF
+525 
-536 AKVYYL
+536 
-542 PADVASA
+542 
-549 FDDRVSEEVFLFV
+549 
-562 PLDDTSR
+562 
-569 EYNLNE
+569 
-575 LSSSMMGLS
+575 
-584 IKNGKPDLS
+584 
-593 YALRQDGSM
+593 
-602 YYGKSWS
+602 
-609 YDASSDTLTFLQG
+609 
-622 KDDMDEGRVS
+622 
-632 DVGTATDPVTSK
+632 
-644 VVIEKYNYVFNCHF
+644 
-658 AGEVINR
+658 
-665 GRMDVCTIT
+665 TIT
-674 GPLTNDGGEVDY
+674 
-686 CGFTTPPSGMNYQTL
+686 
-701 RMDDELVSKAE
+701 K
-712 IIFDPEWLEESV
+712 I
-724 ITGNPLYFV
+724 
-733 AGETGPI
+733 
-740 YLWKLDPSDI
+740 
-750 KDINGQTL
+750 
-758 TFEES
+758 
-763 PEEEE
+763 
-768 EGLFRAALM
+768 
-777 DESGSKQIAW
+777 
-787 IYYAPE
+787 
-793 GTMEAGFDRSDP
+793 
-805 VIGICSLDEDSHVYE
+805 
-820 VHAST
+820 
-825 DDSTDEGALT
+825 
-835 IVNGRPDLSQALK
+835 
-848 QEGTVYYGNGWNYDQ
+848 
-863 STDTLSLIKKVEN
+863 
-876 SDHTSEDVIL
+876 
-886 GSQES
+886 
-891 PMRCKVVIG
+891 
-900 TKESSPFG
+900 
-908 VNSGYFANDVTLVN
+908 
-922 GGIYRGV
+922 
-929 FYDGSHFT
+929 
-937 TEDQDEQAVGYC
+937 
-949 VFANPPVGV
+949 
-958 AYSTVTTKDPAL
+958 
-970 AAKMETCMSP
+970 
-980 NYAANFR
+980 
-987 LSGGT
+987 
-992 VYVTAG
+992 
-998 QYHWFGIFGID
+998 
-1009 ENDVTDINGQKLELT
+1009 
-1024 EDQESGMLRGQL
+1024 
-1036 YGPDGETT
+1036 
-1044 IAELGFGPS
+1044 
-1053 ELIKDI
+1053 
-1059 VSDAP
+1059 
-1064 DVPDAPVLFIFPLD
+1064 
-1078 DDSRVYELN
+1078 
-1087 QNYKPEEEDKT
+1087 
-1098 ITELDPDA
+1098 DPDA

-1117 TDDGLKL
+1117 TDAGLTL

-1130 ELPDDTVVSDNIE
+1130 ELPDDTIVSDNIE

-1208 VQEAK
+1208 IQEAK
-1213 DVREISGGNIGAVE
+1213 DVKEISGGNIGAVE

-1249 TVAYVEE
+1249 TVAYVED
-1256 VENITGGVIGGQS
+1256 VESITGGVIGGQS
-1269 VLSDEIKEKAD
+1269 ILSDEIKEKAA

-1329 FDSTRVTVRYTGND
+1329 FDSTKVTVRYTGSN

-1352 DVKLEGTGSTV
+1352 DVTLEGTGSTV
-1363 SFSMENVTGKTI
+1363 SFSMENVTGKTV
-1375 TLKAVYSTPSVE
+1375 TLKAVYTNEST
-1387 PSEPEQPGTPNQPE
+1387 EQPGTPEQPE
-1401 EKKPEYTITVEDGQ
+1401 EKEPEYTITVEDGQ
-1415 INGKASAVVKEG
+1415 INGKASATVKAG

-1471 FKMPKLAESAEKS
+1471 FTMPKLAESAEKS

-1600 VFAPAKSVSRLTV
+1600 VFAPAKSVSRFTV

>member
-42 VEDSKELS
+42 VEEKELS
-50 GDGALTI
+50 GDGALAI
-57 VNGRPNLSQALKQ
+57 VNGRPDLSQALKQ

-83 QSTDTLS
+83 QSTDTLTLTES
-90 LIKKVENSDHTS
+90 PEGENVHGWK
-102 EDVIL
+102 L
-107 GSQESPMRC
+107 GTTASPMRC
-116 KVVIGTKE
+116 KVVIGE
-124 SSPFGVNSGYFANDV
+124 ADNRVWVDDGYFANDV
-139 TLVNGGIYRGVFYDG
+139 LLRGGQVYRGVFYA
-154 SHFTTED
+154 SSNFVTKETESED
-161 QDEQAV
+161 NGV

-176 VGVAYSTVT
+176 VGVAYSTIT

-218 GQYHWF
+218 GLHHWF
-224 GIFGIDENDVTDING
+224 GIFGVDENDVTDING
-239 QKLELTEDEES
+239 QKLELTKDEES
-250 GSLRGELK
+250 GSLKGELK

-271 GSAEMVKESFPDA
+271 GSAEMVKETFPDV
-284 PEKPVLLIHPLDGDS
+284 PEKPVLFIHPLDEDS

-515 SEFLA
+515 SEFLV

-525 DVLKDASGNKF
+525 DVLKDATGNKF

-542 PADVASA
+542 PAEVASG
-549 FDDRVSEEVFLFV
+549 FDNRVNEEVFLFV

-632 DVGTATDPVTSK
+632 DVGTKADPVTSK
-644 VVIEKYNYVFNCHF
+644 VVIEKYNSVFNCHF

-674 GPLTNDGGEVDY
+674 GPLTNEGGEVDY

-712 IIFDPEWLEESV
+712 IVFGPEWQEESV

-733 AGETGPI
+733 AGETGLI

-768 EGLFRAALM
+768 EGVFRAALM

-793 GTMEAGFDRSDP
+793 GRMEEGYDRSD
-805 VIGICSLDEDSHVYE
+805 
-820 VHAST
+820 
-825 DDSTDEGALT
+825 
-835 IVNGRPDLSQALK
+835 
-848 QEGTVYYGNGWNYDQ
+848 
-863 STDTLSLIKKVEN
+863 SLI
-876 SDHTSEDVIL
+876 
-886 GSQES
+886 
-891 PMRCKVVIG
+891 
-900 TKESSPFG
+900 
-908 VNSGYFANDVTLVN
+908 
-922 GGIYRGV
+922 
-929 FYDGSHFT
+929 
-937 TEDQDEQAVGYC
+937 
-949 VFANPPVGV
+949 
-958 AYSTVTTKDPAL
+958 
-970 AAKMETCMSP
+970 
-980 NYAANFR
+980 
-987 LSGGT
+987 
-992 VYVTAG
+992 
-998 QYHWFGIFGID
+998 
-1009 ENDVTDINGQKLELT
+1009 
-1024 EDQESGMLRGQL
+1024 
-1036 YGPDGETT
+1036 
-1044 IAELGFGPS
+1044 
-1053 ELIKDI
+1053 LIW
-1059 VSDAP
+1059 
-1064 DVPDAPVLFIFPLD
+1064 PLD
-1078 DDSRVYELN
+1078 DDSHVYELN

-1098 ITELDPDA
+1098 ITTIDPDA

-1117 TDDGLKL
+1117 TDAGLTL

-1161 IAGGSVQKANGVDNI
+1161 IAGGSVQKANGVNNI

-1182 EAKDVKE
+1182 EAKDVK
-1189 ISGGNVEILENA
+1189 
-1201 DKISGGN
+1201 
-1208 VQEAK
+1208 
-1213 DVREISGGNIGAVE
+1213 EISGGNIGAVE

-1256 VENITGGVIGGQS
+1256 VESITGGVIGGQS

-1296 VNDVIVPQGAAA
+1296 VNDVIVPQGAVA

-1329 FDSTRVTVRYTGND
+1329 FDSTKVTVRYTGSN

-1352 DVKLEGTGSTV
+1352 DVTLEGTGSTV

-1375 TLKAVYSTPSVE
+1375 TLKAVYTNEST
-1387 PSEPEQPGTPNQPE
+1387 EQPGTPEQPE
-1401 EKKPEYTITVEDGQ
+1401 EKEPEYTITVEDGQ
-1415 INGKASAVVKEG
+1415 INGKASATVKAG

>member
-42 VEDSKELS
+42 AEDSKELS
-50 GDGALTI
+50 GDGALAI

-90 LIKKVENSDHTS
+90 LIKNSDHTS

-107 GSQESPMRC
+107 GSQESPMLC

-124 SSPFGVNSGYFANDV
+124 APFWVNSGYFADDV
-139 TLVNGGIYRGVFYDG
+139 TLVNGQVYRGVFYASSNFVTKD
-154 SHFTTED
+154 TEHED
-161 QDEQAV
+161 NGV

-176 VGVAYSTVT
+176 VGVAYSTIT

-218 GQYHWF
+218 GLYHWF
-224 GIFGIDENDVTDING
+224 GIFGVDENDVTDING
-239 QKLELTEDEES
+239 QKLELTKDEES

-271 GSAEMVKESFPDA
+271 GSAEMVKETFPDV
-284 PEKPVLLIHPLDGDS
+284 PEKPVLFIHPLDEDS

-356 NQSDAAGNWIL
+356 DQSDAAGNWIL

-372 PVRCDVVVGT
+372 PVRCDVVIGT

-493 LDVSGCVL
+493 LDVNGCVL

-542 PADVASA
+542 PADVASG
-549 FDDRVSEEVFLFV
+549 FDNRVNEEVFLFV

-622 KDDMDEGRVS
+622 KDEMDEGRVS
-632 DVGTATDPVTSK
+632 DVGTEADPVTSK

-674 GPLTNDGGEVDY
+674 GPLTNEGGEVDY

-712 IIFDPEWLEESV
+712 IVFDPEWQEESV

-740 YLWKLDPSDI
+740 YLWKLAPSDI

-758 TFEES
+758 TFEKS

-768 EGLFRAALM
+768 EGVFRAALM

-793 GTMEAGFDRSDP
+793 GRMETVCDRSD
-805 VIGICSLDEDSHVYE
+805 
-820 VHAST
+820 
-825 DDSTDEGALT
+825 
-835 IVNGRPDLSQALK
+835 
-848 QEGTVYYGNGWNYDQ
+848 
-863 STDTLSLIKKVEN
+863 SLI
-876 SDHTSEDVIL
+876 L
-886 GSQES
+886 
-891 PMRCKVVIG
+891 IG
-900 TKESSPFG
+900 
-908 VNSGYFANDVTLVN
+908 
-922 GGIYRGV
+922 
-929 FYDGSHFT
+929 
-937 TEDQDEQAVGYC
+937 
-949 VFANPPVGV
+949 
-958 AYSTVTTKDPAL
+958 
-970 AAKMETCMSP
+970 
-980 NYAANFR
+980 
-987 LSGGT
+987 
-992 VYVTAG
+992 
-998 QYHWFGIFGID
+998 
-1009 ENDVTDINGQKLELT
+1009 
-1024 EDQESGMLRGQL
+1024 
-1036 YGPDGETT
+1036 
-1044 IAELGFGPS
+1044 
-1053 ELIKDI
+1053 
-1059 VSDAP
+1059 
-1064 DVPDAPVLFIFPLD
+1064 PLD
-1078 DDSRVYELN
+1078 DDSHVYELN
-1087 QNYKPEEEDKT
+1087 QNYKPEEGDKT
-1098 ITELDPDA
+1098 ITKIDPDA

-1117 TDDGLKL
+1117 TDAGLTL
-1124 KEGYKM
+1124 KEGFKM

-1161 IAGGSVQKANGVDNI
+1161 IAGGSVQKA
-1176 SGGNVQ
+1176 
-1182 EAKDVKE
+1182 KDVKE

-1208 VQEAK
+1208 IQEAK
-1213 DVREISGGNIGAVE
+1213 EVKEISGGNIGAVE

-1249 TVAYVEE
+1249 TVAYVED
-1256 VENITGGVIGGQS
+1256 VESITGGVIGGQS
-1269 VLSDEIKEKAD
+1269 ILSDEIKEKAD

-1329 FDSTRVTVRYTGND
+1329 FDNTKVTVRYTGSN

-1352 DVKLEGTGSTV
+1352 DVTLEGTGSTV

-1375 TLKAVYSTPSVE
+1375 TLKAVYTNEST
-1387 PSEPEQPGTPNQPE
+1387 EQPGTPEQPE

-1415 INGKASAVVKEG
+1415 INGKASATVKAG

-1471 FKMPKLAESAEKS
+1471 FTMPKLAESAEKS

>member
-42 VEDSKELS
+42 AEDSIELS
-50 GDGALTI
+50 GDGALVI
-57 VNGRPNLSQALKQ
+57 ERGRPLYNTHA
-70 EGTVYYGNGWNYD
+70 
-83 QSTDTLS
+83 
-90 LIKKVENSDHTS
+90 
-102 EDVIL
+102 
-107 GSQESPMRC
+107 
-116 KVVIGTKE
+116 TK
-124 SSPFGVNSGYFANDV
+124 SV
-139 TLVNGGIYRGVFYDG
+139 
-154 SHFTTED
+154 
-161 QDEQAV
+161 
-167 GYCVFANPP
+167 
-176 VGVAYSTVT
+176 
-185 TKDPAL
+185 
-191 AAKMETCMSP
+191 
-201 NYAANFR
+201 
-208 LSGGTVYVTA
+208 
-218 GQYHWF
+218 
-224 GIFGIDENDVTDING
+224 
-239 QKLELTEDEES
+239 
-250 GSLRGELK
+250 
-258 DTSGETTIAGIIV
+258 
-271 GSAEMVKESFPDA
+271 
-284 PEKPVLLIHPLDGDS
+284 
-299 HVYELNQ
+299 
-306 NYKPEEE
+306 
-313 DKGALTLVNGRPD
+313 
-326 LSQALKQEGTV
+326 GTV

-344 YDTNSET
+344 YDTSSDT

-356 NQSDAAGNWIL
+356 NPQDSNGPEMYWMFASSDTIYCNVVFGTPETSVWVENGYFL
-367 GTLAD
+367 GD
-372 PVRCDVVVGT
+372 
-382 AETKVVVE
+382 
-390 GGCFRGTVRVVNGKV
+390 VRVVNGKV
-405 GGVFQGRFINEM
+405 GGVFLGEFVNE
-417 KDAQPDDMGYMVFT
+417 AGNSNPIGYAVFR
-431 NEPEGVSYSTVRT
+431 NIPKGVSYSAIKTDDTKLQRYL
-444 RDGSFASKMQ
+444 Q
-454 VGLDPDYMWTDDS
+454 VSILDPRYRLSVDS
-467 GKDPHVYV
+467 DTVYV
-475 TAGKNHY
+475 TSGKNHV
-482 FMLMGVSKGEL
+482 FCIQGLSKSQLYDINGYAL
-493 LDVSGCVL
+493 HF
-501 NLHENTEEDACDAD
+501 HENTAEDAYDAD
-515 SEFLA
+515 DAFLE
-520 AGALV
+520 AGTLV
-525 DVLKDASGNKF
+525 DVLKDGNGNKI
-536 AKVYYL
+536 AKVYYMS
-542 PADVASA
+542 AEVASA
-549 FDDRVSEEVFLFV
+549 ATEGDIQEELFFV
-562 PLDDTSR
+562 IPMDDTSR
-569 EYNLNE
+569 EYDLNM
-575 LSSSMMGLS
+575 LSDSEQGNVI

-622 KDDMDEGRVS
+622 KDEREEGSVEN
-632 DVGTATDPVTSK
+632 VGTELDPVTSK

-658 AGEVINR
+658 AGKVINR

-674 GPLTNDGGEVDY
+674 GPLTNEGGEVAY

-712 IIFDPEWLEESV
+712 ITFDPEWLEESV
-724 ITGNPLYFV
+724 ITGNPLYFA
-733 AGETGPI
+733 AGETGLI

-768 EGLFRAALM
+768 EGVFRAALM

-793 GTMEAGFDRSDP
+793 GRMEEGYDRSDSL
-805 VIGICSLDEDSHVYE
+805 ILIESLDDDSHVYE

-863 STDTLSLIKKVEN
+863 STDTLSLIKNIEN
-876 SDHTSEDVIL
+876 SDHIYEDVIL

-891 PMRCKVVIG
+891 PMLCKVVIG
-900 TKESSPFG
+900 TEEAPFW

-922 GGIYRGV
+922 GQVYRGV
-929 FYDGSHFT
+929 FYASSNFVTKDTRREENG
-937 TEDQDEQAVGYC
+937 VGYC

-958 AYSTVTTKDPAL
+958 AYSTITTNDPAL
-970 AAKMETCMSP
+970 AAKMETCMAP
-980 NYAANFR
+980 EYAANFR

-998 QYHWFGIFGID
+998 QYHWFAIFGVD

-1064 DVPDAPVLFIFPLD
+1064 DVPEAPVLFIFPLD
-1078 DDSRVYELN
+1078 DDSHVYELN
-1087 QNYKPEEEDKT
+1087 QNYKPEEGDKT
-1098 ITELDPDA
+1098 ITELDPGA
-1106 IKDGKVKGLEK
+1106 IEAGRVDGLEK
-1117 TDDGLKL
+1117 TDAGLTL

-1130 ELPDDTVVSDNIE
+1130 ELPNDTVVSDNIE

-1189 ISGGNVEILENA
+1189 ISGGNVEVLENA

-1249 TVAYVEE
+1249 TVAYVED

-1269 VLSDEIKEKAD
+1269 VLSGEIKEKAD

-1329 FDSTRVTVRYTGND
+1329 FDSTKVTVRYTGSN

-1352 DVKLEGTGSTV
+1352 DVTLEGTGSTV

-1375 TLKAVYSTPSVE
+1375 TLKAVYTNEST
-1387 PSEPEQPGTPNQPE
+1387 EQPGTPEQPE
-1401 EKKPEYTITVEDGQ
+1401 EKEPEYTITVEDGQ
-1415 INGKASAVVKEG
+1415 INGKASATVKAG

-1589 GLLDAAGEDAT
+1589 GLLDAAGEDAN

>member
-42 VEDSKELS
+42 AEDSKELS
-50 GDGALTI
+50 GDGALAI

-90 LIKKVENSDHTS
+90 LIKNSDHTS

-107 GSQESPMRC
+107 GSQESPMLC

-124 SSPFGVNSGYFANDV
+124 APFWVNSGYFADDV
-139 TLVNGGIYRGVFYDG
+139 TLVNGQVYRGVFYASSNFVTKD
-154 SHFTTED
+154 TEHED
-161 QDEQAV
+161 NGV

-176 VGVAYSTVT
+176 VGVAYSTIT

-218 GQYHWF
+218 GLYHWF
-224 GIFGIDENDVTDING
+224 GIFGVDENDVTDING
-239 QKLELTEDEES
+239 QKLELTKDEES

-271 GSAEMVKESFPDA
+271 GSAEMVKETFPDV
-284 PEKPVLLIHPLDGDS
+284 PEKPVLFIHPLDEDS

-493 LDVSGCVL
+493 LDVNGCVL

-525 DVLKDASGNKF
+525 DVLKDATGNKF

-542 PADVASA
+542 PAEVASG
-549 FDDRVSEEVFLFV
+549 FDNRVNEEVFLFV

-632 DVGTATDPVTSK
+632 DVGTEADPVTSK

-674 GPLTNDGGEVDY
+674 GPLTNEGGEVDY

-712 IIFDPEWLEESV
+712 ITFDPEWLEESV

-740 YLWKLDPSDI
+740 YLWKLAPSDI

-763 PEEEE
+763 PEEGE
-768 EGLFRAALM
+768 EGVFRAALM

-793 GTMEAGFDRSDP
+793 GRMEADYDRSD
-805 VIGICSLDEDSHVYE
+805 
-820 VHAST
+820 
-825 DDSTDEGALT
+825 
-835 IVNGRPDLSQALK
+835 
-848 QEGTVYYGNGWNYDQ
+848 
-863 STDTLSLIKKVEN
+863 SLI
-876 SDHTSEDVIL
+876 L
-886 GSQES
+886 
-891 PMRCKVVIG
+891 IG
-900 TKESSPFG
+900 
-908 VNSGYFANDVTLVN
+908 
-922 GGIYRGV
+922 
-929 FYDGSHFT
+929 
-937 TEDQDEQAVGYC
+937 
-949 VFANPPVGV
+949 
-958 AYSTVTTKDPAL
+958 
-970 AAKMETCMSP
+970 
-980 NYAANFR
+980 
-987 LSGGT
+987 
-992 VYVTAG
+992 
-998 QYHWFGIFGID
+998 
-1009 ENDVTDINGQKLELT
+1009 
-1024 EDQESGMLRGQL
+1024 
-1036 YGPDGETT
+1036 
-1044 IAELGFGPS
+1044 
-1053 ELIKDI
+1053 
-1059 VSDAP
+1059 
-1064 DVPDAPVLFIFPLD
+1064 PLD
-1078 DDSRVYELN
+1078 DDSHVYELN

-1098 ITELDPDA
+1098 ISKIDPDA
-1106 IKDGKVKGLEK
+1106 IAAGNVA
-1117 TDDGLKL
+1117 GLKKTNAGLTL

-1161 IAGGSVQKANGVDNI
+1161 IAGGSVQKANGVNNI

-1182 EAKDVKE
+1182 EAKDVK
-1189 ISGGNVEILENA
+1189 
-1201 DKISGGN
+1201 
-1208 VQEAK
+1208 
-1213 DVREISGGNIGAVE
+1213 EISGGNIGAVE

-1249 TVAYVEE
+1249 TVAYVED
-1256 VENITGGVIGGQS
+1256 VESITGGVIGGQS
-1269 VLSDEIKEKAD
+1269 ILSDEIKEKAD

-1329 FDSTRVTVRYTGND
+1329 FDSTKVTVRYTGSN

-1352 DVKLEGTGSTV
+1352 DVTLEGTGSTV

-1375 TLKAVYSTPSVE
+1375 TLKAVYTNEST
-1387 PSEPEQPGTPNQPE
+1387 EQPGTPEQPE
-1401 EKKPEYTITVEDGQ
+1401 EKEPEYTITVEDGQ
-1415 INGKASAVVKEG
+1415 INGKASATVKAG

-1471 FKMPKLAESAEKS
+1471 FTMPKLAESAEKS

-1589 GLLDAAGEDAT
+1589 GLLDATGEDAT

>member
-42 VEDSKELS
+42 AEDSKELS
-50 GDGALTI
+50 GDGALAI

-90 LIKKVENSDHTS
+90 LIKNSDHTS

-107 GSQESPMRC
+107 GSQESPMLC

-124 SSPFGVNSGYFANDV
+124 APFWVDSGYFADDV
-139 TLVNGGIYRGVFYDG
+139 TLVNGQVYRGVFYASSNFVTKD
-154 SHFTTED
+154 TEHED
-161 QDEQAV
+161 NGV
-167 GYCVFANPP
+167 GYCVFVNPP
-176 VGVAYSTVT
+176 VGVAYSTIT

-218 GQYHWF
+218 GLYHWF
-224 GIFGIDENDVTDING
+224 GIFGVDENDVTDING
-239 QKLELTEDEES
+239 QKLELTKDEES
-250 GSLRGELK
+250 GSLKGELK

-271 GSAEMVKESFPDA
+271 GSAEMVKETFPDV
-284 PEKPVLLIHPLDGDS
+284 PEKPVLFIHPLDEDS

-313 DKGALTLVNGRPD
+313 DK
-326 LSQALKQEGTV
+326 
-337 YYGTNWN
+337 
-344 YDTNSET
+344 
-351 LTLTG
+351 
-356 NQSDAAGNWIL
+356 
-367 GTLAD
+367 
-372 PVRCDVVVGT
+372 
-382 AETKVVVE
+382 
-390 GGCFRGTVRVVNGKV
+390 
-405 GGVFQGRFINEM
+405 
-417 KDAQPDDMGYMVFT
+417 
-431 NEPEGVSYSTVRT
+431 
-444 RDGSFASKMQ
+444 
-454 VGLDPDYMWTDDS
+454 
-467 GKDPHVYV
+467 
-475 TAGKNHY
+475 
-482 FMLMGVSKGEL
+482 
-493 LDVSGCVL
+493 
-501 NLHENTEEDACDAD
+501 
-515 SEFLA
+515 
-520 AGALV
+520 
-525 DVLKDASGNKF
+525 
-536 AKVYYL
+536 
-542 PADVASA
+542 
-549 FDDRVSEEVFLFV
+549 
-562 PLDDTSR
+562 
-569 EYNLNE
+569 
-575 LSSSMMGLS
+575 
-584 IKNGKPDLS
+584 
-593 YALRQDGSM
+593 
-602 YYGKSWS
+602 
-609 YDASSDTLTFLQG
+609 
-622 KDDMDEGRVS
+622 
-632 DVGTATDPVTSK
+632 
-644 VVIEKYNYVFNCHF
+644 
-658 AGEVINR
+658 
-665 GRMDVCTIT
+665 TIT
-674 GPLTNDGGEVDY
+674 
-686 CGFTTPPSGMNYQTL
+686 
-701 RMDDELVSKAE
+701 
-712 IIFDPEWLEESV
+712 
-724 ITGNPLYFV
+724 
-733 AGETGPI
+733 
-740 YLWKLDPSDI
+740 
-750 KDINGQTL
+750 
-758 TFEES
+758 
-763 PEEEE
+763 
-768 EGLFRAALM
+768 
-777 DESGSKQIAW
+777 
-787 IYYAPE
+787 
-793 GTMEAGFDRSDP
+793 
-805 VIGICSLDEDSHVYE
+805 
-820 VHAST
+820 
-825 DDSTDEGALT
+825 T
-835 IVNGRPDLSQALK
+835 I
-848 QEGTVYYGNGWNYDQ
+848 
-863 STDTLSLIKKVEN
+863 
-876 SDHTSEDVIL
+876 
-886 GSQES
+886 
-891 PMRCKVVIG
+891 
-900 TKESSPFG
+900 
-908 VNSGYFANDVTLVN
+908 
-922 GGIYRGV
+922 
-929 FYDGSHFT
+929 
-937 TEDQDEQAVGYC
+937 
-949 VFANPPVGV
+949 
-958 AYSTVTTKDPAL
+958 
-970 AAKMETCMSP
+970 
-980 NYAANFR
+980 
-987 LSGGT
+987 
-992 VYVTAG
+992 
-998 QYHWFGIFGID
+998 
-1009 ENDVTDINGQKLELT
+1009 
-1024 EDQESGMLRGQL
+1024 
-1036 YGPDGETT
+1036 
-1044 IAELGFGPS
+1044 
-1053 ELIKDI
+1053 
-1059 VSDAP
+1059 
-1064 DVPDAPVLFIFPLD
+1064 
-1078 DDSRVYELN
+1078 
-1087 QNYKPEEEDKT
+1087 
-1098 ITELDPDA
+1098 DPDA
-1106 IKDGKVKGLEK
+1106 IKDGKVNGLEK
-1117 TDDGLKL
+1117 TDAGLTL

-1189 ISGGNVEILENA
+1189 ISGGNVEILESA
-1201 DKISGGN
+1201 EKISGGN
-1208 VQEAK
+1208 IQEAK
-1213 DVREISGGNIGAVE
+1213 DVKEISGGNIGAVE

-1249 TVAYVEE
+1249 TVAYVED
-1256 VENITGGVIGGQS
+1256 VESITGGVIGGQS
-1269 VLSDEIKEKAD
+1269 ILSDEIKEKAD

-1329 FDSTRVTVRYTGND
+1329 FDSTKVTVRYTGSS

-1352 DVKLEGTGSTV
+1352 DVTLEGTGSTV

-1375 TLKAVYSTPSVE
+1375 TLKAVYTNESTE
-1387 PSEPEQPGTPNQPE
+1387 QPE

-1415 INGKASAVVKEG
+1415 INGKASAVVKAG

-1471 FKMPKLAESAEKS
+1471 FTMPKLAESAEKS

>member
-1 MKRSMQRVIS
+1 MQRVIS

-42 VEDSKELS
+42 AEDSKELS
-50 GDGALTI
+50 GDGALAI

-90 LIKKVENSDHTS
+90 LIKNIENSDHIR

-107 GSQESPMRC
+107 GSQESPMLC

-124 SSPFGVNSGYFANDV
+124 APFWVNSGYFANDV
-139 TLVNGGIYRGVFYDG
+139 TLVNGQVYRGVFYA
-154 SHFTTED
+154 SSNFVTKATEHED
-161 QDEQAV
+161 NGV

-176 VGVAYSTVT
+176 VGVAYSTIT

-201 NYAANFR
+201 NYAASFR

-218 GQYHWF
+218 GLYHWF
-224 GIFGIDENDVTDING
+224 GIFGVDKNDVTDING
-239 QKLELTEDEES
+239 QKLELTKDEES

-271 GSAEMVKESFPDA
+271 GSAEMVKETFPDV
-284 PEKPVLLIHPLDGDS
+284 PEKPVLIIHPLDEDS

-313 DKGALTLVNGRPD
+313 DK
-326 LSQALKQEGTV
+326 
-337 YYGTNWN
+337 
-344 YDTNSET
+344 
-351 LTLTG
+351 
-356 NQSDAAGNWIL
+356 
-367 GTLAD
+367 
-372 PVRCDVVVGT
+372 
-382 AETKVVVE
+382 
-390 GGCFRGTVRVVNGKV
+390 
-405 GGVFQGRFINEM
+405 
-417 KDAQPDDMGYMVFT
+417 
-431 NEPEGVSYSTVRT
+431 
-444 RDGSFASKMQ
+444 
-454 VGLDPDYMWTDDS
+454 
-467 GKDPHVYV
+467 
-475 TAGKNHY
+475 
-482 FMLMGVSKGEL
+482 
-493 LDVSGCVL
+493 
-501 NLHENTEEDACDAD
+501 
-515 SEFLA
+515 
-520 AGALV
+520 
-525 DVLKDASGNKF
+525 
-536 AKVYYL
+536 
-542 PADVASA
+542 
-549 FDDRVSEEVFLFV
+549 
-562 PLDDTSR
+562 
-569 EYNLNE
+569 
-575 LSSSMMGLS
+575 
-584 IKNGKPDLS
+584 
-593 YALRQDGSM
+593 
-602 YYGKSWS
+602 
-609 YDASSDTLTFLQG
+609 
-622 KDDMDEGRVS
+622 
-632 DVGTATDPVTSK
+632 
-644 VVIEKYNYVFNCHF
+644 
-658 AGEVINR
+658 
-665 GRMDVCTIT
+665 TIT
-674 GPLTNDGGEVDY
+674 
-686 CGFTTPPSGMNYQTL
+686 
-701 RMDDELVSKAE
+701 K
-712 IIFDPEWLEESV
+712 I
-724 ITGNPLYFV
+724 
-733 AGETGPI
+733 
-740 YLWKLDPSDI
+740 
-750 KDINGQTL
+750 
-758 TFEES
+758 
-763 PEEEE
+763 
-768 EGLFRAALM
+768 
-777 DESGSKQIAW
+777 
-787 IYYAPE
+787 
-793 GTMEAGFDRSDP
+793 
-805 VIGICSLDEDSHVYE
+805 
-820 VHAST
+820 
-825 DDSTDEGALT
+825 
-835 IVNGRPDLSQALK
+835 
-848 QEGTVYYGNGWNYDQ
+848 
-863 STDTLSLIKKVEN
+863 
-876 SDHTSEDVIL
+876 
-886 GSQES
+886 
-891 PMRCKVVIG
+891 
-900 TKESSPFG
+900 
-908 VNSGYFANDVTLVN
+908 
-922 GGIYRGV
+922 
-929 FYDGSHFT
+929 
-937 TEDQDEQAVGYC
+937 
-949 VFANPPVGV
+949 
-958 AYSTVTTKDPAL
+958 
-970 AAKMETCMSP
+970 
-980 NYAANFR
+980 
-987 LSGGT
+987 
-992 VYVTAG
+992 
-998 QYHWFGIFGID
+998 
-1009 ENDVTDINGQKLELT
+1009 
-1024 EDQESGMLRGQL
+1024 
-1036 YGPDGETT
+1036 
-1044 IAELGFGPS
+1044 
-1053 ELIKDI
+1053 
-1059 VSDAP
+1059 
-1064 DVPDAPVLFIFPLD
+1064 
-1078 DDSRVYELN
+1078 
-1087 QNYKPEEEDKT
+1087 
-1098 ITELDPDA
+1098 DPDA

-1117 TDDGLKL
+1117 TDAGLTL

-1130 ELPDDTVVSDNIE
+1130 ELPDDTIVSDNIE

-1213 DVREISGGNIGAVE
+1213 DVKEISGGNIGAVE

-1256 VENITGGVIGGQS
+1256 VESITGGVIGGQS
-1269 VLSDEIKEKAD
+1269 ILSDEIKEKAD

-1329 FDSTRVTVRYTGND
+1329 FDSTKVTVRYTGSN

-1352 DVKLEGTGSTV
+1352 DVTLEGTGSTV

-1375 TLKAVYSTPSVE
+1375 ALKAVYTNEST
-1387 PSEPEQPGTPNQPE
+1387 EQPGTPDQPE
-1401 EKKPEYTITVEDGQ
+1401 EKEPEYTITVEDGQ
-1415 INGKASAVVKEG
+1415 INGKASAVVKAG

>member
-1 MKRSMQRVIS
+1 MQRVIS

-42 VEDSKELS
+42 AEDSKELS
-50 GDGALTI
+50 GDGALAI

-90 LIKKVENSDHTS
+90 LIKNMENSDHLR

-107 GSQESPMRC
+107 GSQESPMLC

-124 SSPFGVNSGYFANDV
+124 APFWVNSGYFANDV
-139 TLVNGGIYRGVFYDG
+139 TLVNGQVYRGVFYNG

-218 GQYHWF
+218 GLYHWF
-224 GIFGIDENDVTDING
+224 GIFGVDENDVTDING
-239 QKLELTEDEES
+239 QKLELTKDEES

-271 GSAEMVKESFPDA
+271 GSAEMVKETFPDV
-284 PEKPVLLIHPLDGDS
+284 PEKPVLIIHPLDEDS

-313 DKGALTLVNGRPD
+313 DK
-326 LSQALKQEGTV
+326 
-337 YYGTNWN
+337 
-344 YDTNSET
+344 
-351 LTLTG
+351 
-356 NQSDAAGNWIL
+356 
-367 GTLAD
+367 
-372 PVRCDVVVGT
+372 
-382 AETKVVVE
+382 
-390 GGCFRGTVRVVNGKV
+390 
-405 GGVFQGRFINEM
+405 
-417 KDAQPDDMGYMVFT
+417 
-431 NEPEGVSYSTVRT
+431 
-444 RDGSFASKMQ
+444 
-454 VGLDPDYMWTDDS
+454 
-467 GKDPHVYV
+467 
-475 TAGKNHY
+475 
-482 FMLMGVSKGEL
+482 
-493 LDVSGCVL
+493 
-501 NLHENTEEDACDAD
+501 
-515 SEFLA
+515 
-520 AGALV
+520 
-525 DVLKDASGNKF
+525 
-536 AKVYYL
+536 
-542 PADVASA
+542 
-549 FDDRVSEEVFLFV
+549 
-562 PLDDTSR
+562 
-569 EYNLNE
+569 
-575 LSSSMMGLS
+575 
-584 IKNGKPDLS
+584 
-593 YALRQDGSM
+593 
-602 YYGKSWS
+602 
-609 YDASSDTLTFLQG
+609 
-622 KDDMDEGRVS
+622 
-632 DVGTATDPVTSK
+632 
-644 VVIEKYNYVFNCHF
+644 
-658 AGEVINR
+658 
-665 GRMDVCTIT
+665 TIT
-674 GPLTNDGGEVDY
+674 
-686 CGFTTPPSGMNYQTL
+686 
-701 RMDDELVSKAE
+701 K
-712 IIFDPEWLEESV
+712 I
-724 ITGNPLYFV
+724 
-733 AGETGPI
+733 
-740 YLWKLDPSDI
+740 
-750 KDINGQTL
+750 
-758 TFEES
+758 
-763 PEEEE
+763 
-768 EGLFRAALM
+768 
-777 DESGSKQIAW
+777 
-787 IYYAPE
+787 
-793 GTMEAGFDRSDP
+793 
-805 VIGICSLDEDSHVYE
+805 
-820 VHAST
+820 
-825 DDSTDEGALT
+825 
-835 IVNGRPDLSQALK
+835 
-848 QEGTVYYGNGWNYDQ
+848 
-863 STDTLSLIKKVEN
+863 
-876 SDHTSEDVIL
+876 
-886 GSQES
+886 
-891 PMRCKVVIG
+891 
-900 TKESSPFG
+900 
-908 VNSGYFANDVTLVN
+908 
-922 GGIYRGV
+922 
-929 FYDGSHFT
+929 
-937 TEDQDEQAVGYC
+937 
-949 VFANPPVGV
+949 
-958 AYSTVTTKDPAL
+958 
-970 AAKMETCMSP
+970 
-980 NYAANFR
+980 
-987 LSGGT
+987 
-992 VYVTAG
+992 
-998 QYHWFGIFGID
+998 
-1009 ENDVTDINGQKLELT
+1009 
-1024 EDQESGMLRGQL
+1024 
-1036 YGPDGETT
+1036 
-1044 IAELGFGPS
+1044 
-1053 ELIKDI
+1053 
-1059 VSDAP
+1059 
-1064 DVPDAPVLFIFPLD
+1064 
-1078 DDSRVYELN
+1078 
-1087 QNYKPEEEDKT
+1087 
-1098 ITELDPDA
+1098 DPDA

-1117 TDDGLKL
+1117 TDAGLTL

-1130 ELPDDTVVSDNIE
+1130 ELPDDTIVSDNIE

-1208 VQEAK
+1208 IQEAK
-1213 DVREISGGNIGAVE
+1213 DVKEISGGNIGAVE

-1249 TVAYVEE
+1249 TVAYVED
-1256 VENITGGVIGGQS
+1256 VESITGGVIGGQS
-1269 VLSDEIKEKAD
+1269 ILSDEIKEKAA

-1329 FDSTRVTVRYTGND
+1329 FDSTKVTVRYTGSN

-1352 DVKLEGTGSTV
+1352 DVTLEGTGSTV
-1363 SFSMENVTGKTI
+1363 SFSMENVTGKTV
-1375 TLKAVYSTPSVE
+1375 TLKAVYTNEST
-1387 PSEPEQPGTPNQPE
+1387 EQPGTPEQPE
-1401 EKKPEYTITVEDGQ
+1401 EKEPEYTITVEDGQ
-1415 INGKASAVVKEG
+1415 INGKASATVKAG

-1471 FKMPKLAESAEKS
+1471 FTMPKLAESAEKS

-1600 VFAPAKSVSRLTV
+1600 VFAPAKSVSRFTV

>member
-28 ALAPAADPAGIAAQ
+28 ALAPTADPAGIAAQ
-42 VEDSKELS
+42 AEDSIELS

-124 SSPFGVNSGYFANDV
+124 SPFGVNSGYFANDV
-139 TLVNGGIYRGVFYDG
+139 TLVNGQVYRGVFYNG

-258 DTSGETTIAGIIV
+258 DSSGETTIAGIIV

-313 DKGALTLVNGRPD
+313 DKGALTFVNGRPD

-405 GGVFQGRFINEM
+405 GGVFEGRFINEM

-467 GKDPHVYV
+467 GKDTHVYV

-542 PADVASA
+542 PADVASG
-549 FDDRVSEEVFLFV
+549 FDNRVNEEVFLFV

-632 DVGTATDPVTSK
+632 DVGTEADPVTSK

-674 GPLTNDGGEVDY
+674 GPLTNEGGEVDY

-712 IIFDPEWLEESV
+712 ITFAPEWLEESV

-768 EGLFRAALM
+768 EGVFRAALM

-793 GTMEAGFDRSDP
+793 GRMEADYDRSD
-805 VIGICSLDEDSHVYE
+805 
-820 VHAST
+820 
-825 DDSTDEGALT
+825 
-835 IVNGRPDLSQALK
+835 
-848 QEGTVYYGNGWNYDQ
+848 
-863 STDTLSLIKKVEN
+863 SLI
-876 SDHTSEDVIL
+876 L
-886 GSQES
+886 
-891 PMRCKVVIG
+891 IG
-900 TKESSPFG
+900 
-908 VNSGYFANDVTLVN
+908 
-922 GGIYRGV
+922 
-929 FYDGSHFT
+929 
-937 TEDQDEQAVGYC
+937 
-949 VFANPPVGV
+949 
-958 AYSTVTTKDPAL
+958 
-970 AAKMETCMSP
+970 
-980 NYAANFR
+980 
-987 LSGGT
+987 
-992 VYVTAG
+992 
-998 QYHWFGIFGID
+998 
-1009 ENDVTDINGQKLELT
+1009 
-1024 EDQESGMLRGQL
+1024 
-1036 YGPDGETT
+1036 
-1044 IAELGFGPS
+1044 
-1053 ELIKDI
+1053 
-1059 VSDAP
+1059 
-1064 DVPDAPVLFIFPLD
+1064 PLD
-1078 DDSRVYELN
+1078 DDSHVYELN

-1098 ITELDPDA
+1098 ISKIDPDA
-1106 IKDGKVKGLEK
+1106 IAAGKV
-1117 TDDGLKL
+1117 DGLKKTDAGLTL

-1189 ISGGNVEILENA
+1189 ISGGNVEILESA

-1208 VQEAK
+1208 IQEAK
-1213 DVREISGGNIGAVE
+1213 DVKEISGGNIGAVE

-1237 QEAKDVKEISGG
+1237 QAAKDVKEISGG

-1329 FDSTRVTVRYTGND
+1329 FDNTKVTVRYTGSN

-1352 DVKLEGTGSTV
+1352 DVTLEGTGSTV

-1375 TLKAVYSTPSVE
+1375 ALKAVYTNESTD
-1387 PSEPEQPGTPNQPE
+1387 QPDTPDQPE
-1401 EKKPEYTITVEDGQ
+1401 EKEPEYTITVEDGQ
-1415 INGKASAVVKEG
+1415 INGKASAVVKAG

>member
-42 VEDSKELS
+42 AEDSKELS
-50 GDGALTI
+50 GDGALAI

-90 LIKKVENSDHTS
+90 LIKNSDHTS

-107 GSQESPMRC
+107 GSQESPMLC

-124 SSPFGVNSGYFANDV
+124 APFWVNSGYFANDV
-139 TLVNGGIYRGVFYDG
+139 TLVNGQVYRGVFYA
-154 SHFTTED
+154 SSNFVTKATEHED
-161 QDEQAV
+161 NGV

-176 VGVAYSTVT
+176 VGVAYSTIT
-185 TKDPAL
+185 TKDPVL
-191 AAKMETCMSP
+191 AAKMETCMAP
-201 NYAANFR
+201 EYAANFR

-218 GQYHWF
+218 GLHHWF
-224 GIFGIDENDVTDING
+224 GIFGVDENDVTDING
-239 QKLELTEDEES
+239 QKLELTKDEES

-271 GSAEMVKESFPDA
+271 GSAEMVKETFPDV
-284 PEKPVLLIHPLDGDS
+284 PEKPVLCIHPLDEDS

-313 DKGALTLVNGRPD
+313 DKT
-326 LSQALKQEGTV
+326 
-337 YYGTNWN
+337 
-344 YDTNSET
+344 
-351 LTLTG
+351 
-356 NQSDAAGNWIL
+356 I
-367 GTLAD
+367 
-372 PVRCDVVVGT
+372 
-382 AETKVVVE
+382 
-390 GGCFRGTVRVVNGKV
+390 
-405 GGVFQGRFINEM
+405 
-417 KDAQPDDMGYMVFT
+417 
-431 NEPEGVSYSTVRT
+431 
-444 RDGSFASKMQ
+444 SK
-454 VGLDPDYMWTDDS
+454 
-467 GKDPHVYV
+467 
-475 TAGKNHY
+475 
-482 FMLMGVSKGEL
+482 
-493 LDVSGCVL
+493 
-501 NLHENTEEDACDAD
+501 
-515 SEFLA
+515 
-520 AGALV
+520 
-525 DVLKDASGNKF
+525 
-536 AKVYYL
+536 
-542 PADVASA
+542 
-549 FDDRVSEEVFLFV
+549 
-562 PLDDTSR
+562 
-569 EYNLNE
+569 
-575 LSSSMMGLS
+575 
-584 IKNGKPDLS
+584 I
-593 YALRQDGSM
+593 
-602 YYGKSWS
+602 
-609 YDASSDTLTFLQG
+609 
-622 KDDMDEGRVS
+622 
-632 DVGTATDPVTSK
+632 
-644 VVIEKYNYVFNCHF
+644 
-658 AGEVINR
+658 
-665 GRMDVCTIT
+665 
-674 GPLTNDGGEVDY
+674 
-686 CGFTTPPSGMNYQTL
+686 
-701 RMDDELVSKAE
+701 
-712 IIFDPEWLEESV
+712 
-724 ITGNPLYFV
+724 
-733 AGETGPI
+733 
-740 YLWKLDPSDI
+740 
-750 KDINGQTL
+750 
-758 TFEES
+758 
-763 PEEEE
+763 
-768 EGLFRAALM
+768 
-777 DESGSKQIAW
+777 
-787 IYYAPE
+787 
-793 GTMEAGFDRSDP
+793 
-805 VIGICSLDEDSHVYE
+805 
-820 VHAST
+820 
-825 DDSTDEGALT
+825 
-835 IVNGRPDLSQALK
+835 
-848 QEGTVYYGNGWNYDQ
+848 
-863 STDTLSLIKKVEN
+863 
-876 SDHTSEDVIL
+876 
-886 GSQES
+886 
-891 PMRCKVVIG
+891 
-900 TKESSPFG
+900 
-908 VNSGYFANDVTLVN
+908 
-922 GGIYRGV
+922 
-929 FYDGSHFT
+929 
-937 TEDQDEQAVGYC
+937 
-949 VFANPPVGV
+949 
-958 AYSTVTTKDPAL
+958 
-970 AAKMETCMSP
+970 
-980 NYAANFR
+980 
-987 LSGGT
+987 
-992 VYVTAG
+992 
-998 QYHWFGIFGID
+998 
-1009 ENDVTDINGQKLELT
+1009 
-1024 EDQESGMLRGQL
+1024 
-1036 YGPDGETT
+1036 
-1044 IAELGFGPS
+1044 
-1053 ELIKDI
+1053 
-1059 VSDAP
+1059 
-1064 DVPDAPVLFIFPLD
+1064 
-1078 DDSRVYELN
+1078 
-1087 QNYKPEEEDKT
+1087 
-1098 ITELDPDA
+1098 DPDA
-1106 IKDGKVKGLEK
+1106 IAAGNVAGLKK
-1117 TDDGLKL
+1117 TDAGLTL

-1189 ISGGNVEILENA
+1189 ISGGNVEILESA

-1208 VQEAK
+1208 IQEAK
-1213 DVREISGGNIGAVE
+1213 DVKEISGGNIGAVE

-1249 TVAYVEE
+1249 TVAYVED
-1256 VENITGGVIGGQS
+1256 VESITGGVIGGQS

-1329 FDSTRVTVRYTGND
+1329 FDSTKVTVRYTGSN

-1352 DVKLEGTGSTV
+1352 DVTLEGTGSTV

-1375 TLKAVYSTPSVE
+1375 TLKAVYTNEST
-1387 PSEPEQPGTPNQPE
+1387 EQPGTPDQPE
-1401 EKKPEYTITVEDGQ
+1401 EKEPEYTITVEDGQ
-1415 INGKASAVVKEG
+1415 INGKASATVKAG

-1444 YWDIP
+1444 HWDIP

-1471 FKMPKLAESAEKS
+1471 FTMPKLAESAEKS

>member
-1 MKRSMQRVIS
+1 MQRVIS

-42 VEDSKELS
+42 AEDSKELS
-50 GDGALTI
+50 GDGALAI

-90 LIKKVENSDHTS
+90 LIKNMENSDHLR

-107 GSQESPMRC
+107 GSQESPMLC

-124 SSPFGVNSGYFANDV
+124 APFWVNSGYFANDV
-139 TLVNGGIYRGVFYDG
+139 TLVNGQVYRGVFYNG

-218 GQYHWF
+218 GLYHWF
-224 GIFGIDENDVTDING
+224 GIFGVDENDVTDING
-239 QKLELTEDEES
+239 QKLELTKDEES

-271 GSAEMVKESFPDA
+271 GSAEMVKETFPDV
-284 PEKPVLLIHPLDGDS
+284 PEKPVLIIHPLDEDS

-313 DKGALTLVNGRPD
+313 DK
-326 LSQALKQEGTV
+326 
-337 YYGTNWN
+337 
-344 YDTNSET
+344 
-351 LTLTG
+351 
-356 NQSDAAGNWIL
+356 
-367 GTLAD
+367 
-372 PVRCDVVVGT
+372 
-382 AETKVVVE
+382 
-390 GGCFRGTVRVVNGKV
+390 
-405 GGVFQGRFINEM
+405 
-417 KDAQPDDMGYMVFT
+417 
-431 NEPEGVSYSTVRT
+431 
-444 RDGSFASKMQ
+444 
-454 VGLDPDYMWTDDS
+454 
-467 GKDPHVYV
+467 
-475 TAGKNHY
+475 
-482 FMLMGVSKGEL
+482 
-493 LDVSGCVL
+493 
-501 NLHENTEEDACDAD
+501 
-515 SEFLA
+515 
-520 AGALV
+520 
-525 DVLKDASGNKF
+525 
-536 AKVYYL
+536 
-542 PADVASA
+542 
-549 FDDRVSEEVFLFV
+549 
-562 PLDDTSR
+562 
-569 EYNLNE
+569 
-575 LSSSMMGLS
+575 
-584 IKNGKPDLS
+584 
-593 YALRQDGSM
+593 
-602 YYGKSWS
+602 
-609 YDASSDTLTFLQG
+609 
-622 KDDMDEGRVS
+622 
-632 DVGTATDPVTSK
+632 
-644 VVIEKYNYVFNCHF
+644 
-658 AGEVINR
+658 
-665 GRMDVCTIT
+665 TIT
-674 GPLTNDGGEVDY
+674 
-686 CGFTTPPSGMNYQTL
+686 
-701 RMDDELVSKAE
+701 K
-712 IIFDPEWLEESV
+712 I
-724 ITGNPLYFV
+724 
-733 AGETGPI
+733 
-740 YLWKLDPSDI
+740 
-750 KDINGQTL
+750 
-758 TFEES
+758 
-763 PEEEE
+763 
-768 EGLFRAALM
+768 
-777 DESGSKQIAW
+777 
-787 IYYAPE
+787 
-793 GTMEAGFDRSDP
+793 
-805 VIGICSLDEDSHVYE
+805 
-820 VHAST
+820 
-825 DDSTDEGALT
+825 
-835 IVNGRPDLSQALK
+835 
-848 QEGTVYYGNGWNYDQ
+848 
-863 STDTLSLIKKVEN
+863 
-876 SDHTSEDVIL
+876 
-886 GSQES
+886 
-891 PMRCKVVIG
+891 
-900 TKESSPFG
+900 
-908 VNSGYFANDVTLVN
+908 
-922 GGIYRGV
+922 
-929 FYDGSHFT
+929 
-937 TEDQDEQAVGYC
+937 
-949 VFANPPVGV
+949 
-958 AYSTVTTKDPAL
+958 
-970 AAKMETCMSP
+970 
-980 NYAANFR
+980 
-987 LSGGT
+987 
-992 VYVTAG
+992 
-998 QYHWFGIFGID
+998 
-1009 ENDVTDINGQKLELT
+1009 
-1024 EDQESGMLRGQL
+1024 
-1036 YGPDGETT
+1036 
-1044 IAELGFGPS
+1044 
-1053 ELIKDI
+1053 
-1059 VSDAP
+1059 
-1064 DVPDAPVLFIFPLD
+1064 
-1078 DDSRVYELN
+1078 
-1087 QNYKPEEEDKT
+1087 
-1098 ITELDPDA
+1098 DPDA

-1117 TDDGLKL
+1117 TDAGLTL

-1189 ISGGNVEILENA
+1189 ISGGN
-1201 DKISGGN
+1201 
-1208 VQEAK
+1208 
-1213 DVREISGGNIGAVE
+1213 IGAVE

-1249 TVAYVEE
+1249 TVAYVED
-1256 VENITGGVIGGQS
+1256 VESITGGVIGGQS
-1269 VLSDEIKEKAD
+1269 ILSDEIKEKAD

-1329 FDSTRVTVRYTGND
+1329 FDSTKVTVRYTGSN

-1352 DVKLEGTGSTV
+1352 DVTLEGTGSTV

-1375 TLKAVYSTPSVE
+1375 TLKAVYTNEST
-1387 PSEPEQPGTPNQPE
+1387 EQPGTPEQPE
-1401 EKKPEYTITVEDGQ
+1401 EKEPEYTITVEDGQ
-1415 INGKASAVVKEG
+1415 INGKASAVVKAG

-1471 FKMPKLAESAEKS
+1471 FTMPKLAESAEKS

>member
-42 VEDSKELS
+42 AEDSKELS
-50 GDGALTI
+50 GDGALAI

-90 LIKKVENSDHTS
+90 LIKNIENSDHIR

-107 GSQESPMRC
+107 GSQESPMLC

-124 SSPFGVNSGYFANDV
+124 APFWVNSGYFANDV
-139 TLVNGGIYRGVFYDG
+139 TLVNGQVYRGVFYA
-154 SHFTTED
+154 SSNFVTKATEHED
-161 QDEQAV
+161 NGV

-176 VGVAYSTVT
+176 VGVAYSTIT

-201 NYAANFR
+201 NYAASFR

-218 GQYHWF
+218 GLYHWF
-224 GIFGIDENDVTDING
+224 GIFGVDKNDVTDING
-239 QKLELTEDEES
+239 QKLELTKDEES

-271 GSAEMVKESFPDA
+271 GSAEMVKETFPDV
-284 PEKPVLLIHPLDGDS
+284 PEKPVLIIHPLDEDS

-313 DKGALTLVNGRPD
+313 DK
-326 LSQALKQEGTV
+326 
-337 YYGTNWN
+337 
-344 YDTNSET
+344 
-351 LTLTG
+351 
-356 NQSDAAGNWIL
+356 
-367 GTLAD
+367 
-372 PVRCDVVVGT
+372 
-382 AETKVVVE
+382 
-390 GGCFRGTVRVVNGKV
+390 
-405 GGVFQGRFINEM
+405 
-417 KDAQPDDMGYMVFT
+417 
-431 NEPEGVSYSTVRT
+431 
-444 RDGSFASKMQ
+444 
-454 VGLDPDYMWTDDS
+454 
-467 GKDPHVYV
+467 
-475 TAGKNHY
+475 
-482 FMLMGVSKGEL
+482 
-493 LDVSGCVL
+493 
-501 NLHENTEEDACDAD
+501 
-515 SEFLA
+515 
-520 AGALV
+520 
-525 DVLKDASGNKF
+525 
-536 AKVYYL
+536 
-542 PADVASA
+542 
-549 FDDRVSEEVFLFV
+549 
-562 PLDDTSR
+562 
-569 EYNLNE
+569 
-575 LSSSMMGLS
+575 
-584 IKNGKPDLS
+584 
-593 YALRQDGSM
+593 
-602 YYGKSWS
+602 
-609 YDASSDTLTFLQG
+609 
-622 KDDMDEGRVS
+622 
-632 DVGTATDPVTSK
+632 
-644 VVIEKYNYVFNCHF
+644 
-658 AGEVINR
+658 
-665 GRMDVCTIT
+665 TIT
-674 GPLTNDGGEVDY
+674 
-686 CGFTTPPSGMNYQTL
+686 
-701 RMDDELVSKAE
+701 K
-712 IIFDPEWLEESV
+712 I
-724 ITGNPLYFV
+724 
-733 AGETGPI
+733 
-740 YLWKLDPSDI
+740 
-750 KDINGQTL
+750 
-758 TFEES
+758 
-763 PEEEE
+763 
-768 EGLFRAALM
+768 
-777 DESGSKQIAW
+777 
-787 IYYAPE
+787 
-793 GTMEAGFDRSDP
+793 
-805 VIGICSLDEDSHVYE
+805 
-820 VHAST
+820 
-825 DDSTDEGALT
+825 
-835 IVNGRPDLSQALK
+835 
-848 QEGTVYYGNGWNYDQ
+848 
-863 STDTLSLIKKVEN
+863 
-876 SDHTSEDVIL
+876 
-886 GSQES
+886 
-891 PMRCKVVIG
+891 
-900 TKESSPFG
+900 
-908 VNSGYFANDVTLVN
+908 
-922 GGIYRGV
+922 
-929 FYDGSHFT
+929 
-937 TEDQDEQAVGYC
+937 
-949 VFANPPVGV
+949 
-958 AYSTVTTKDPAL
+958 
-970 AAKMETCMSP
+970 
-980 NYAANFR
+980 
-987 LSGGT
+987 
-992 VYVTAG
+992 
-998 QYHWFGIFGID
+998 
-1009 ENDVTDINGQKLELT
+1009 
-1024 EDQESGMLRGQL
+1024 
-1036 YGPDGETT
+1036 
-1044 IAELGFGPS
+1044 
-1053 ELIKDI
+1053 
-1059 VSDAP
+1059 
-1064 DVPDAPVLFIFPLD
+1064 
-1078 DDSRVYELN
+1078 
-1087 QNYKPEEEDKT
+1087 
-1098 ITELDPDA
+1098 DPDA

-1117 TDDGLKL
+1117 TDAGLTL

-1130 ELPDDTVVSDNIE
+1130 ELPDDTIVSDNIE

-1213 DVREISGGNIGAVE
+1213 DVKEISGGNIGAVE

-1256 VENITGGVIGGQS
+1256 VESITGGVIGGQS
-1269 VLSDEIKEKAD
+1269 ILSDEIKEKAD

-1329 FDSTRVTVRYTGND
+1329 FDSTKVTVRYTGSN

-1352 DVKLEGTGSTV
+1352 DVTLEGTGSTV

-1375 TLKAVYSTPSVE
+1375 ALKAVYTNEST
-1387 PSEPEQPGTPNQPE
+1387 EQPGTPDQPE
-1401 EKKPEYTITVEDGQ
+1401 EKEPEYTITVEDGQ
-1415 INGKASAVVKEG
+1415 INGKASAVVKAG
-1427 DTVSL
+1427 DIVSL

-1471 FKMPKLAESAEKS
+1471 FTMPKLAESAEKS

-1510 VVAGGAAATV
+1510 VVAGGAAVTV
-1520 VGWQLYNI
+1520 AGWQLYNI

-1600 VFAPAKSVSRLTV
+1600 VFAPAKSVSRFTV

>member
-42 VEDSKELS
+42 AEDSKELS
-50 GDGALTI
+50 GDGALAI
-57 VNGRPNLSQALKQ
+57 VDGRPNLSQALKQ

-83 QSTDTLS
+83 QSTDTLTLTES
-90 LIKKVENSDHTS
+90 PEGENVHGW
-102 EDVIL
+102 EL
-107 GSQESPMRC
+107 GTTASPMRC
-116 KVVIGTKE
+116 KVVIGE
-124 SSPFGVNSGYFANDV
+124 ADNRVWVDDGYFANDV
-139 TLVNGGIYRGVFYDG
+139 LLRGGQVYRGVFYNG

-218 GQYHWF
+218 GLHHWF
-224 GIFGIDENDVTDING
+224 GIFGVDENDVTDING
-239 QKLELTEDEES
+239 QKLELTKDEES

-271 GSAEMVKESFPDA
+271 GSAEMVKETFPDV
-284 PEKPVLLIHPLDGDS
+284 PEKPVLFIHPLDEDS

-313 DKGALTLVNGRPD
+313 DKGALTFVNGRPD
-326 LSQALKQEGTV
+326 LSQALKHEGTV

-467 GKDPHVYV
+467 GKDTHVYV

-482 FMLMGVSKGEL
+482 FMLMGVSKDEL

-520 AGALV
+520 DGALV

-542 PADVASA
+542 SADVASA
-549 FDDRVSEEVFLFV
+549 FDDRVSEEVFVIV

-622 KDDMDEGRVS
+622 KDDMDEGHVS
-632 DVGTATDPVTSK
+632 DVGTEADPVTSK

-658 AGEVINR
+658 AGKVINR
-665 GRMDVCTIT
+665 GRMHVCTIT
-674 GPLTNDGGEVDY
+674 GPLTNEGGEVAY

-701 RMDDELVSKAE
+701 RMDNELVSKAE
-712 IIFDPEWLEESV
+712 ITFDPEWLEESV
-724 ITGNPLYFV
+724 ITGNPLYFA
-733 AGETGPI
+733 AGETGLI

-763 PEEEE
+763 PEEDE
-768 EGLFRAALM
+768 EGVFRAALM

-793 GTMEAGFDRSDP
+793 GRMEEGYDRSD
-805 VIGICSLDEDSHVYE
+805 SLILIWPLDDDSHVYE

-863 STDTLSLIKKVEN
+863 STDTLSLIKNIEN
-876 SDHTSEDVIL
+876 SDPVSERPTL

-891 PMRCKVVIG
+891 PMLCKVVIG
-900 TKESSPFG
+900 TKEAPFW
-908 VNSGYFANDVTLVN
+908 VDSGYFANDVTLVN
-922 GGIYRGV
+922 GQVYRGV
-929 FYDGSHFT
+929 FYNGSHFT
-937 TEDQDEQAVGYC
+937 TEDQDESAVGYC

-958 AYSTVTTKDPAL
+958 AYSTITTKDPAL
-970 AAKMETCMSP
+970 AAKMETCMAP
-980 NYAANFR
+980 EYAANFR

-998 QYHWFGIFGID
+998 EGHWFSIFGVD

-1024 EDQESGMLRGQL
+1024 EDQESGMLRGEL
-1036 YGPDGETT
+1036 NGPDGETT

-1059 VSDAP
+1059 ISDAP

-1098 ITELDPDA
+1098 ITTIDPDA
-1106 IKDGKVKGLEK
+1106 IAAGKVNGLEK
-1117 TDDGLKL
+1117 TDAGLTL

-1161 IAGGSVQKANGVDNI
+1161 IAGGSVQKANSIDN
-1176 SGGNVQ
+1176 
-1182 EAKDVKE
+1182 
-1189 ISGGNVEILENA
+1189 
-1201 DKISGGN
+1201 
-1208 VQEAK
+1208 
-1213 DVREISGGNIGAVE
+1213 
-1227 KVEKISGGNV
+1227 ISGGNV

-1249 TVAYVEE
+1249 TVAYVED
-1256 VENITGGVIGGQS
+1256 VESITGGVIGGQS
-1269 VLSDEIKEKAD
+1269 ILSDEIKEKAD

-1329 FDSTRVTVRYTGND
+1329 FDSTKVTVRYTGSN

-1352 DVKLEGTGSTV
+1352 DVTLEGTGSTV

-1375 TLKAVYSTPSVE
+1375 TLKAVYTNESTG
-1387 PSEPEQPGTPNQPE
+1387 QPGTPNQPE
-1401 EKKPEYTITVEDGQ
+1401 EKEPEYTITVEDGQ
-1415 INGKASAVVKEG
+1415 INGKASATVKAG

-1539 KGAAIPTNRQ
+1539 KGVAIPTNRQ

-1563 AVTASYAD
+1563 AVTASYTD

>member
-42 VEDSKELS
+42 AEDSKELS
-50 GDGALTI
+50 GDGALAI
-57 VNGRPNLSQALKQ
+57 VDGRPNLSQALKQ

-83 QSTDTLS
+83 QSTDTLTLTES
-90 LIKKVENSDHTS
+90 PEGENVHGWKLSTTA
-102 EDVIL
+102 
-107 GSQESPMRC
+107 SPMRC
-116 KVVIGTKE
+116 KVVIGE
-124 SSPFGVNSGYFANDV
+124 ADNRVWVDDGYFANDV
-139 TLVNGGIYRGVFYDG
+139 LLRGGEVYRGVFYYG

-218 GQYHWF
+218 GLHHWF
-224 GIFGIDENDVTDING
+224 GIFGVDENDVTDING
-239 QKLELTEDEES
+239 QKLELTKDEES

-271 GSAEMVKESFPDA
+271 GSAEMVKETFPDV
-284 PEKPVLLIHPLDGDS
+284 PEKPVLCIHPLDEDS

-313 DKGALTLVNGRPD
+313 DKT
-326 LSQALKQEGTV
+326 
-337 YYGTNWN
+337 
-344 YDTNSET
+344 
-351 LTLTG
+351 
-356 NQSDAAGNWIL
+356 I
-367 GTLAD
+367 
-372 PVRCDVVVGT
+372 
-382 AETKVVVE
+382 
-390 GGCFRGTVRVVNGKV
+390 
-405 GGVFQGRFINEM
+405 
-417 KDAQPDDMGYMVFT
+417 
-431 NEPEGVSYSTVRT
+431 
-444 RDGSFASKMQ
+444 SK
-454 VGLDPDYMWTDDS
+454 
-467 GKDPHVYV
+467 
-475 TAGKNHY
+475 
-482 FMLMGVSKGEL
+482 
-493 LDVSGCVL
+493 
-501 NLHENTEEDACDAD
+501 
-515 SEFLA
+515 
-520 AGALV
+520 
-525 DVLKDASGNKF
+525 
-536 AKVYYL
+536 
-542 PADVASA
+542 
-549 FDDRVSEEVFLFV
+549 
-562 PLDDTSR
+562 
-569 EYNLNE
+569 
-575 LSSSMMGLS
+575 
-584 IKNGKPDLS
+584 I
-593 YALRQDGSM
+593 
-602 YYGKSWS
+602 
-609 YDASSDTLTFLQG
+609 
-622 KDDMDEGRVS
+622 
-632 DVGTATDPVTSK
+632 
-644 VVIEKYNYVFNCHF
+644 
-658 AGEVINR
+658 
-665 GRMDVCTIT
+665 
-674 GPLTNDGGEVDY
+674 
-686 CGFTTPPSGMNYQTL
+686 
-701 RMDDELVSKAE
+701 
-712 IIFDPEWLEESV
+712 
-724 ITGNPLYFV
+724 
-733 AGETGPI
+733 
-740 YLWKLDPSDI
+740 
-750 KDINGQTL
+750 
-758 TFEES
+758 
-763 PEEEE
+763 
-768 EGLFRAALM
+768 
-777 DESGSKQIAW
+777 
-787 IYYAPE
+787 
-793 GTMEAGFDRSDP
+793 
-805 VIGICSLDEDSHVYE
+805 
-820 VHAST
+820 
-825 DDSTDEGALT
+825 
-835 IVNGRPDLSQALK
+835 
-848 QEGTVYYGNGWNYDQ
+848 
-863 STDTLSLIKKVEN
+863 
-876 SDHTSEDVIL
+876 
-886 GSQES
+886 
-891 PMRCKVVIG
+891 
-900 TKESSPFG
+900 
-908 VNSGYFANDVTLVN
+908 
-922 GGIYRGV
+922 
-929 FYDGSHFT
+929 
-937 TEDQDEQAVGYC
+937 
-949 VFANPPVGV
+949 
-958 AYSTVTTKDPAL
+958 
-970 AAKMETCMSP
+970 
-980 NYAANFR
+980 
-987 LSGGT
+987 
-992 VYVTAG
+992 
-998 QYHWFGIFGID
+998 
-1009 ENDVTDINGQKLELT
+1009 
-1024 EDQESGMLRGQL
+1024 
-1036 YGPDGETT
+1036 
-1044 IAELGFGPS
+1044 
-1053 ELIKDI
+1053 
-1059 VSDAP
+1059 
-1064 DVPDAPVLFIFPLD
+1064 
-1078 DDSRVYELN
+1078 
-1087 QNYKPEEEDKT
+1087 
-1098 ITELDPDA
+1098 DPDA
-1106 IKDGKVKGLEK
+1106 IAAGNVAGLKK
-1117 TDDGLKL
+1117 TDAGLTL

-1189 ISGGNVEILENA
+1189 ISGG
-1201 DKISGGN
+1201 
-1208 VQEAK
+1208 
-1213 DVREISGGNIGAVE
+1213 
-1227 KVEKISGGNV
+1227 
-1237 QEAKDVKEISGG
+1237 
-1249 TVAYVEE
+1249 TVAYVED
-1256 VENITGGVIGGQS
+1256 VESITGGVIGGQS
-1269 VLSDEIKEKAD
+1269 ILSDEIKEKAD

-1329 FDSTRVTVRYTGND
+1329 FDSTKVTVRYTGSN

-1352 DVKLEGTGSTV
+1352 DVTLEGTGSTV

-1375 TLKAVYSTPSVE
+1375 TLKAVYTNESTEQPGTPE
-1387 PSEPEQPGTPNQPE
+1387 QPEQPGTPNQPE
-1401 EKKPEYTITVEDGQ
+1401 EKEPEYTITVEDGQ
-1415 INGKASAVVKEG
+1415 INGKASATVKAG

>member
-42 VEDSKELS
+42 AEDSKELS
-50 GDGALTI
+50 GDGALAI
-57 VNGRPNLSQALKQ
+57 VDGRPNLSQALKQ

-83 QSTDTLS
+83 QSTDTLT
-90 LIKKVENSDHTS
+90 LT
-102 EDVIL
+102 
-107 GSQESPMRC
+107 ESPEGENVHGWKLGATASPMLC
-116 KVVIGTKE
+116 KVVIGE
-124 SSPFGVNSGYFANDV
+124 ADNRVWVDDGYFANDV
-139 TLVNGGIYRGVFYDG
+139 LLRGGQVYRGVFYNG

-218 GQYHWF
+218 GQYYWF
-224 GIFGIDENDVTDING
+224 GIFGVDKNDVTDING
-239 QKLELTEDEES
+239 QKLELTKDQES
-250 GSLRGELK
+250 GMLRGQLNGP
-258 DTSGETTIAGIIV
+258 DGETPIAEV
-271 GSAEMVKESFPDA
+271 GFGSSEQLKGMIPDA
-284 PEKPVLLIHPLDGDS
+284 PDVPDAPVLLITPADGNS

-405 GGVFQGRFINEM
+405 GGIFQGRFINEM

-493 LDVSGCVL
+493 LDVNGCVL

-525 DVLKDASGNKF
+525 DVLKDATGNKF

-542 PADVASA
+542 PAEVASG
-549 FDDRVSEEVFLFV
+549 FDNRVNEEVFLFV

-632 DVGTATDPVTSK
+632 DVGTEADPVTSK

-674 GPLTNDGGEVDY
+674 GPLTNEGGEVDY

-712 IIFDPEWLEESV
+712 ITFAPEWLEESV

-740 YLWKLDPSDI
+740 YLWKLAPSDI

-763 PEEEE
+763 PEEGE
-768 EGLFRAALM
+768 EGVFRAALM

-793 GTMEAGFDRSDP
+793 GRMEADFDRS
-805 VIGICSLDEDSHVYE
+805 E
-820 VHAST
+820 
-825 DDSTDEGALT
+825 
-835 IVNGRPDLSQALK
+835 
-848 QEGTVYYGNGWNYDQ
+848 
-863 STDTLSLIKKVEN
+863 SLI
-876 SDHTSEDVIL
+876 L
-886 GSQES
+886 
-891 PMRCKVVIG
+891 IG
-900 TKESSPFG
+900 
-908 VNSGYFANDVTLVN
+908 
-922 GGIYRGV
+922 
-929 FYDGSHFT
+929 
-937 TEDQDEQAVGYC
+937 
-949 VFANPPVGV
+949 
-958 AYSTVTTKDPAL
+958 
-970 AAKMETCMSP
+970 
-980 NYAANFR
+980 
-987 LSGGT
+987 
-992 VYVTAG
+992 
-998 QYHWFGIFGID
+998 
-1009 ENDVTDINGQKLELT
+1009 
-1024 EDQESGMLRGQL
+1024 
-1036 YGPDGETT
+1036 
-1044 IAELGFGPS
+1044 
-1053 ELIKDI
+1053 
-1059 VSDAP
+1059 
-1064 DVPDAPVLFIFPLD
+1064 PLD
-1078 DDSRVYELN
+1078 DDSHVYELN
-1087 QNYKPEEEDKT
+1087 QNYKPEEGDKT
-1098 ITELDPDA
+1098 ITKIDPDA

-1117 TDDGLKL
+1117 TDAGLTL

-1208 VQEAK
+1208 IQEAK
-1213 DVREISGGNIGAVE
+1213 DVKEISGGNIGAVE

-1256 VENITGGVIGGQS
+1256 VESITGGVIGGQS
-1269 VLSDEIKEKAD
+1269 ILSDEIKEKAD

-1329 FDSTRVTVRYTGND
+1329 FDSTQVTVRYTGND
-1343 AAFKGWTSD
+1343 VAFKGWTSD

-1387 PSEPEQPGTPNQPE
+1387 PSEPEQPSTPEQPE
-1401 EKKPEYTITVEDGQ
+1401 EKEPEYTITVEDGQ
-1415 INGKASAVVKEG
+1415 INGKASAVVKAG

-1471 FKMPKLAESAEKS
+1471 FTMPKLAESAEKS

-1549 ELALLLWQNAGKPE
+1549 ELALLLWQNASKPE
-1563 AVTASYAD
+1563 AVAASYAD

>member
-42 VEDSKELS
+42 AEDSKELS
-50 GDGALTI
+50 GDGALAI

-90 LIKKVENSDHTS
+90 LIKNMENSDHLR

-107 GSQESPMRC
+107 GSQESPMLC

-124 SSPFGVNSGYFANDV
+124 APFWVNSGYFANDV
-139 TLVNGGIYRGVFYDG
+139 TLVNGQVYRGVFYNG

-167 GYCVFANPP
+167 GFCVFANPP

-218 GQYHWF
+218 GLYHWF
-224 GIFGIDENDVTDING
+224 GIFGVDENDVTDING
-239 QKLELTEDEES
+239 QKLELTKDEES

-271 GSAEMVKESFPDA
+271 GSAEMVKETFPDV
-284 PEKPVLLIHPLDGDS
+284 PEKPVLIIHPLDEDS

-313 DKGALTLVNGRPD
+313 DK
-326 LSQALKQEGTV
+326 
-337 YYGTNWN
+337 
-344 YDTNSET
+344 
-351 LTLTG
+351 
-356 NQSDAAGNWIL
+356 
-367 GTLAD
+367 
-372 PVRCDVVVGT
+372 
-382 AETKVVVE
+382 
-390 GGCFRGTVRVVNGKV
+390 
-405 GGVFQGRFINEM
+405 
-417 KDAQPDDMGYMVFT
+417 
-431 NEPEGVSYSTVRT
+431 
-444 RDGSFASKMQ
+444 
-454 VGLDPDYMWTDDS
+454 
-467 GKDPHVYV
+467 
-475 TAGKNHY
+475 
-482 FMLMGVSKGEL
+482 
-493 LDVSGCVL
+493 
-501 NLHENTEEDACDAD
+501 
-515 SEFLA
+515 
-520 AGALV
+520 
-525 DVLKDASGNKF
+525 
-536 AKVYYL
+536 
-542 PADVASA
+542 
-549 FDDRVSEEVFLFV
+549 
-562 PLDDTSR
+562 
-569 EYNLNE
+569 
-575 LSSSMMGLS
+575 
-584 IKNGKPDLS
+584 
-593 YALRQDGSM
+593 
-602 YYGKSWS
+602 
-609 YDASSDTLTFLQG
+609 
-622 KDDMDEGRVS
+622 
-632 DVGTATDPVTSK
+632 
-644 VVIEKYNYVFNCHF
+644 
-658 AGEVINR
+658 
-665 GRMDVCTIT
+665 TIT
-674 GPLTNDGGEVDY
+674 
-686 CGFTTPPSGMNYQTL
+686 
-701 RMDDELVSKAE
+701 K
-712 IIFDPEWLEESV
+712 I
-724 ITGNPLYFV
+724 
-733 AGETGPI
+733 
-740 YLWKLDPSDI
+740 
-750 KDINGQTL
+750 
-758 TFEES
+758 
-763 PEEEE
+763 
-768 EGLFRAALM
+768 
-777 DESGSKQIAW
+777 
-787 IYYAPE
+787 
-793 GTMEAGFDRSDP
+793 
-805 VIGICSLDEDSHVYE
+805 
-820 VHAST
+820 
-825 DDSTDEGALT
+825 
-835 IVNGRPDLSQALK
+835 
-848 QEGTVYYGNGWNYDQ
+848 
-863 STDTLSLIKKVEN
+863 
-876 SDHTSEDVIL
+876 
-886 GSQES
+886 
-891 PMRCKVVIG
+891 
-900 TKESSPFG
+900 
-908 VNSGYFANDVTLVN
+908 
-922 GGIYRGV
+922 
-929 FYDGSHFT
+929 
-937 TEDQDEQAVGYC
+937 
-949 VFANPPVGV
+949 
-958 AYSTVTTKDPAL
+958 
-970 AAKMETCMSP
+970 
-980 NYAANFR
+980 
-987 LSGGT
+987 
-992 VYVTAG
+992 
-998 QYHWFGIFGID
+998 
-1009 ENDVTDINGQKLELT
+1009 
-1024 EDQESGMLRGQL
+1024 
-1036 YGPDGETT
+1036 
-1044 IAELGFGPS
+1044 
-1053 ELIKDI
+1053 
-1059 VSDAP
+1059 
-1064 DVPDAPVLFIFPLD
+1064 
-1078 DDSRVYELN
+1078 
-1087 QNYKPEEEDKT
+1087 
-1098 ITELDPDA
+1098 DPDA

-1117 TDDGLKL
+1117 TDAGLTL

-1130 ELPDDTVVSDNIE
+1130 ELPDDTIVSDNIE

-1208 VQEAK
+1208 IQEAK
-1213 DVREISGGNIGAVE
+1213 DVKEISGGNIGAVE

-1249 TVAYVEE
+1249 TVAYVED
-1256 VENITGGVIGGQS
+1256 VESITGGVIGGQS
-1269 VLSDEIKEKAD
+1269 ILSDEIKEKAA

-1329 FDSTRVTVRYTGND
+1329 FDSTKVTVRYTGSN

-1352 DVKLEGTGSTV
+1352 DVTLEGTGSTV
-1363 SFSMENVTGKTI
+1363 SFSMENVTGKTV
-1375 TLKAVYSTPSVE
+1375 TLKAVYTNEST
-1387 PSEPEQPGTPNQPE
+1387 EQPGTPEQPE
-1401 EKKPEYTITVEDGQ
+1401 EKEPEYTITVEDGQ
-1415 INGKASAVVKEG
+1415 INGKASATVKAG

-1471 FKMPKLAESAEKS
+1471 FTMPKLAESAEKS

-1600 VFAPAKSVSRLTV
+1600 VFAPAKSVSRFTV

>member
-42 VEDSKELS
+42 AEDSKELS
-50 GDGALTI
+50 GDGALAI

-90 LIKKVENSDHTS
+90 LIKNSDHTS

-107 GSQESPMRC
+107 GSQESPMLC

-124 SSPFGVNSGYFANDV
+124 APFWVDSGYFADDV
-139 TLVNGGIYRGVFYDG
+139 TLVNGQVYRGVFYASSNFVTKD
-154 SHFTTED
+154 TEHED
-161 QDEQAV
+161 NGV
-167 GYCVFANPP
+167 GYCVFVNPP
-176 VGVAYSTVT
+176 VGVAYSTIT

-218 GQYHWF
+218 GLYHWF
-224 GIFGIDENDVTDING
+224 GIFGVDENDVTDING
-239 QKLELTEDEES
+239 QKLELTKDEES
-250 GSLRGELK
+250 GSLKGELK

-271 GSAEMVKESFPDA
+271 GSAEMVKETFPDV
-284 PEKPVLLIHPLDGDS
+284 PEKPVLFIHPLDEDS

-313 DKGALTLVNGRPD
+313 DKT
-326 LSQALKQEGTV
+326 
-337 YYGTNWN
+337 
-344 YDTNSET
+344 
-351 LTLTG
+351 
-356 NQSDAAGNWIL
+356 I
-367 GTLAD
+367 
-372 PVRCDVVVGT
+372 
-382 AETKVVVE
+382 
-390 GGCFRGTVRVVNGKV
+390 
-405 GGVFQGRFINEM
+405 
-417 KDAQPDDMGYMVFT
+417 
-431 NEPEGVSYSTVRT
+431 
-444 RDGSFASKMQ
+444 SK
-454 VGLDPDYMWTDDS
+454 
-467 GKDPHVYV
+467 
-475 TAGKNHY
+475 
-482 FMLMGVSKGEL
+482 
-493 LDVSGCVL
+493 
-501 NLHENTEEDACDAD
+501 
-515 SEFLA
+515 
-520 AGALV
+520 
-525 DVLKDASGNKF
+525 
-536 AKVYYL
+536 
-542 PADVASA
+542 
-549 FDDRVSEEVFLFV
+549 
-562 PLDDTSR
+562 
-569 EYNLNE
+569 
-575 LSSSMMGLS
+575 
-584 IKNGKPDLS
+584 I
-593 YALRQDGSM
+593 
-602 YYGKSWS
+602 
-609 YDASSDTLTFLQG
+609 
-622 KDDMDEGRVS
+622 
-632 DVGTATDPVTSK
+632 
-644 VVIEKYNYVFNCHF
+644 
-658 AGEVINR
+658 
-665 GRMDVCTIT
+665 
-674 GPLTNDGGEVDY
+674 
-686 CGFTTPPSGMNYQTL
+686 
-701 RMDDELVSKAE
+701 
-712 IIFDPEWLEESV
+712 
-724 ITGNPLYFV
+724 
-733 AGETGPI
+733 
-740 YLWKLDPSDI
+740 
-750 KDINGQTL
+750 
-758 TFEES
+758 
-763 PEEEE
+763 
-768 EGLFRAALM
+768 
-777 DESGSKQIAW
+777 
-787 IYYAPE
+787 
-793 GTMEAGFDRSDP
+793 
-805 VIGICSLDEDSHVYE
+805 
-820 VHAST
+820 
-825 DDSTDEGALT
+825 
-835 IVNGRPDLSQALK
+835 
-848 QEGTVYYGNGWNYDQ
+848 
-863 STDTLSLIKKVEN
+863 
-876 SDHTSEDVIL
+876 
-886 GSQES
+886 
-891 PMRCKVVIG
+891 
-900 TKESSPFG
+900 
-908 VNSGYFANDVTLVN
+908 
-922 GGIYRGV
+922 
-929 FYDGSHFT
+929 
-937 TEDQDEQAVGYC
+937 
-949 VFANPPVGV
+949 
-958 AYSTVTTKDPAL
+958 
-970 AAKMETCMSP
+970 
-980 NYAANFR
+980 
-987 LSGGT
+987 
-992 VYVTAG
+992 
-998 QYHWFGIFGID
+998 
-1009 ENDVTDINGQKLELT
+1009 
-1024 EDQESGMLRGQL
+1024 
-1036 YGPDGETT
+1036 
-1044 IAELGFGPS
+1044 
-1053 ELIKDI
+1053 
-1059 VSDAP
+1059 
-1064 DVPDAPVLFIFPLD
+1064 
-1078 DDSRVYELN
+1078 
-1087 QNYKPEEEDKT
+1087 
-1098 ITELDPDA
+1098 DPDA
-1106 IKDGKVKGLEK
+1106 IAAGNVAGLKK
-1117 TDDGLKL
+1117 TDAGLTL

-1130 ELPDDTVVSDNIE
+1130 ELPDDTVVLDNIE

-1161 IAGGSVQKANGVDNI
+1161 IAGG
-1176 SGGNVQ
+1176 NVQ

-1189 ISGGNVEILENA
+1189 ISGGN
-1201 DKISGGN
+1201 
-1208 VQEAK
+1208 
-1213 DVREISGGNIGAVE
+1213 IGTVE

-1249 TVAYVEE
+1249 TVAYVED
-1256 VENITGGVIGGQS
+1256 VESITGGVIGGQS
-1269 VLSDEIKEKAD
+1269 ILSDEIKEKAA

-1329 FDSTRVTVRYTGND
+1329 FDSTKVTVRYTGSN

-1352 DVKLEGTGSTV
+1352 DVTLEGTGSTV

-1375 TLKAVYSTPSVE
+1375 ALKAVYTGEST
-1387 PSEPEQPGTPNQPE
+1387 EQPGTPEQPE
-1401 EKKPEYTITVEDGQ
+1401 EKAPEYTITVEDGQ
-1415 INGKASAVVKEG
+1415 INGKASAVVKAG

-1471 FKMPKLAESAEKS
+1471 FTMPKLAESAEKS

>member
-42 VEDSKELS
+42 AEDSKELS
-50 GDGALTI
+50 GDGALAI
-57 VNGRPNLSQALKQ
+57 VDGRPN
-70 EGTVYYGNGWNYD
+70 
-83 QSTDTLS
+83 
-90 LIKKVENSDHTS
+90 
-102 EDVIL
+102 
-107 GSQESPMRC
+107 
-116 KVVIGTKE
+116 
-124 SSPFGVNSGYFANDV
+124 
-139 TLVNGGIYRGVFYDG
+139 
-154 SHFTTED
+154 
-161 QDEQAV
+161 
-167 GYCVFANPP
+167 
-176 VGVAYSTVT
+176 
-185 TKDPAL
+185 
-191 AAKMETCMSP
+191 
-201 NYAANFR
+201 
-208 LSGGTVYVTA
+208 
-218 GQYHWF
+218 
-224 GIFGIDENDVTDING
+224 
-239 QKLELTEDEES
+239 
-250 GSLRGELK
+250 
-258 DTSGETTIAGIIV
+258 
-271 GSAEMVKESFPDA
+271 
-284 PEKPVLLIHPLDGDS
+284 
-299 HVYELNQ
+299 
-306 NYKPEEE
+306 
-313 DKGALTLVNGRPD
+313 

-344 YDTNSET
+344 YDTNSDT

-390 GGCFRGTVRVVNGKV
+390 GGCFRGTVRVGNGKV

-493 LDVSGCVL
+493 LDVNGCVL

-525 DVLKDASGNKF
+525 DVLKDATGNKF

-542 PADVASA
+542 PAEVASG
-549 FDDRVSEEVFLFV
+549 FDNRVNEEVFLFV

-632 DVGTATDPVTSK
+632 DVGTEADPVTSK

-674 GPLTNDGGEVDY
+674 GPLTNEGGEVDY

-701 RMDDELVSKAE
+701 RMDNELVSKAE
-712 IIFDPEWLEESV
+712 ITFDPEWLEESV

-740 YLWKLDPSDI
+740 YLWKLAPSDI

-763 PEEEE
+763 PEEGE
-768 EGLFRAALM
+768 EGVFRAALM

-793 GTMEAGFDRSDP
+793 GRMEADFDRSESLIL
-805 VIGICSLDEDSHVYE
+805 IGPLDDDSHVYE

-863 STDTLSLIKKVEN
+863 STDTLSLIKN
-876 SDHTSEDVIL
+876 SNHNSEDVIL

-891 PMRCKVVIG
+891 PMLCKVVIG
-900 TKESSPFG
+900 TKEAPFW

-922 GGIYRGV
+922 GQVYRGV
-929 FYDGSHFT
+929 FYASSNFVT
-937 TEDQDEQAVGYC
+937 KATEHEDNGVGYC

-958 AYSTVTTKDPAL
+958 AYSTITTKDPAL
-970 AAKMETCMSP
+970 AAKMETCMAP
-980 NYAANFR
+980 EYAANFR

-998 QYHWFGIFGID
+998 QYHWFAIFGVD

-1024 EDQESGMLRGQL
+1024 KDQESGMLRGQL
-1036 YGPDGETT
+1036 NGPDGETP

-1053 ELIKDI
+1053 EVIKDI
-1059 VSDAP
+1059 ISDAP

-1078 DDSRVYELN
+1078 DDSHVYELN
-1087 QNYKPEEEDKT
+1087 QNYKPEEGDKT
-1098 ITELDPDA
+1098 ITTIDPDA
-1106 IKDGKVKGLEK
+1106 IKDGKVNGLEK
-1117 TDDGLKL
+1117 TDAGLTL

-1161 IAGGSVQKANGVDNI
+1161 IAGGSVQKA
-1176 SGGNVQ
+1176 
-1182 EAKDVKE
+1182 KDVKE

-1213 DVREISGGNIGAVE
+1213 EVKEISGGNIGAVE

-1249 TVAYVEE
+1249 TVAYVED
-1256 VENITGGVIGGQS
+1256 VESITGGVIGGQS
-1269 VLSDEIKEKAD
+1269 ILSDEIKEKAA

-1329 FDSTRVTVRYTGND
+1329 FDSTKVTVRYTGSN

-1352 DVKLEGTGSTV
+1352 DVTLEGTGSTV

-1375 TLKAVYSTPSVE
+1375 ALKAVYTNEST
-1387 PSEPEQPGTPNQPE
+1387 EQPGTPDQPE
-1401 EKKPEYTITVEDGQ
+1401 EKEPEYTITVEDGQ
-1415 INGKASAVVKEG
+1415 INGKASAVVKAG

-1471 FKMPKLAESAEKS
+1471 FKMPKLAESAEKN

>member
-42 VEDSKELS
+42 AEDSIELS

-107 GSQESPMRC
+107 GSQESPMLC
-116 KVVIGTKE
+116 KVVIGTE
-124 SSPFGVNSGYFANDV
+124 EAPFWVNSGYFANDV
-139 TLVNGGIYRGVFYDG
+139 TLVNGQVYRGVFYASSNFVTKDTK
-154 SHFTTED
+154 HED
-161 QDEQAV
+161 NGV

-185 TKDPAL
+185 TNDPAL

-258 DTSGETTIAGIIV
+258 DSSGETTIAGIIV

-313 DKGALTLVNGRPD
+313 DKGALTFVNGRPD
-326 LSQALKQEGTV
+326 LSQALKHEGTV

-372 PVRCDVVVGT
+372 PVLCNVVVGT
-382 AETKVVVE
+382 AETKVVVKS
-390 GGCFRGTVRVVNGKV
+390 GCFWRTVRVVNGKV

-454 VGLDPDYMWTDDS
+454 VGLDPDYMWTDNS

-475 TAGKNHY
+475 TAGKGHY

-542 PADVASA
+542 PAEVASG
-549 FDDRVSEEVFLFV
+549 FDNRVNEEVFLFV

-632 DVGTATDPVTSK
+632 DAGTKADPVTSK

-674 GPLTNDGGEVDY
+674 GPLTNEGGEVDY

-712 IIFDPEWLEESV
+712 ITFDPEWLEESV

-740 YLWKLDPSDI
+740 YLWKLAPSDI

-768 EGLFRAALM
+768 EGVFRAALM

-793 GTMEAGFDRSDP
+793 GRMEADFDRSD
-805 VIGICSLDEDSHVYE
+805 
-820 VHAST
+820 
-825 DDSTDEGALT
+825 
-835 IVNGRPDLSQALK
+835 
-848 QEGTVYYGNGWNYDQ
+848 
-863 STDTLSLIKKVEN
+863 SLI
-876 SDHTSEDVIL
+876 L
-886 GSQES
+886 
-891 PMRCKVVIG
+891 IG
-900 TKESSPFG
+900 
-908 VNSGYFANDVTLVN
+908 
-922 GGIYRGV
+922 
-929 FYDGSHFT
+929 
-937 TEDQDEQAVGYC
+937 
-949 VFANPPVGV
+949 
-958 AYSTVTTKDPAL
+958 
-970 AAKMETCMSP
+970 
-980 NYAANFR
+980 
-987 LSGGT
+987 
-992 VYVTAG
+992 
-998 QYHWFGIFGID
+998 
-1009 ENDVTDINGQKLELT
+1009 
-1024 EDQESGMLRGQL
+1024 
-1036 YGPDGETT
+1036 
-1044 IAELGFGPS
+1044 
-1053 ELIKDI
+1053 
-1059 VSDAP
+1059 
-1064 DVPDAPVLFIFPLD
+1064 PLD
-1078 DDSRVYELN
+1078 DDSHVYELN

-1098 ITELDPDA
+1098 ITTIDPDA

-1117 TDDGLKL
+1117 TDAGLTL

-1189 ISGGNVEILENA
+1189 ISGGNVEILESA

-1208 VQEAK
+1208 IQEAK
-1213 DVREISGGNIGAVE
+1213 DVKEISGGNIGAVE

-1249 TVAYVEE
+1249 TVAYVED
-1256 VENITGGVIGGQS
+1256 VESITGGVIGGQS

-1329 FDSTRVTVRYTGND
+1329 FDSTKVTVRYTGSN

-1352 DVKLEGTGSTV
+1352 DVTLEGTGSTV

-1375 TLKAVYSTPSVE
+1375 TLKAVYTGEST
-1387 PSEPEQPGTPNQPE
+1387 EQPDTPDQPE
-1401 EKKPEYTITVEDGQ
+1401 EKEPEYTITVEDGQ
-1415 INGKASAVVKEG
+1415 INGKASAVVKAG

-1461 NFNNKAENLT
+1461 NFNNKAENMT
-1471 FKMPKLAESAEKS
+1471 FTMPKLAESAEKS

>member
-42 VEDSKELS
+42 AEDSKELS
-50 GDGALTI
+50 GDGALAI
-57 VNGRPNLSQALKQ
+57 VDGRPDLSQALKR

-90 LIKKVENSDHTS
+90 LIKNSNHTS

-107 GSQESPMRC
+107 GSQESPMLC

-124 SSPFGVNSGYFANDV
+124 APFWVNSGYFANDV
-139 TLVNGGIYRGVFYDG
+139 TLVNGQVYRGVFYA
-154 SHFTTED
+154 SSNFVTKATEHED
-161 QDEQAV
+161 NGV

-176 VGVAYSTVT
+176 VGVAYSTIT

-201 NYAANFR
+201 NYAASFR

-218 GQYHWF
+218 GQYYWF
-224 GIFGIDENDVTDING
+224 GIFGVDKNDVTDING
-239 QKLELTEDEES
+239 QKLELTKDQES
-250 GSLRGELK
+250 GMLRGKLNGP
-258 DTSGETTIAGIIV
+258 DGETPIAEV
-271 GSAEMVKESFPDA
+271 GFGSSEQLKGMIPDA
-284 PEKPVLLIHPLDGDS
+284 PDVPDAPVLLITPADGNS

-313 DKGALTLVNGRPD
+313 DKT
-326 LSQALKQEGTV
+326 
-337 YYGTNWN
+337 
-344 YDTNSET
+344 
-351 LTLTG
+351 
-356 NQSDAAGNWIL
+356 I
-367 GTLAD
+367 
-372 PVRCDVVVGT
+372 
-382 AETKVVVE
+382 
-390 GGCFRGTVRVVNGKV
+390 
-405 GGVFQGRFINEM
+405 
-417 KDAQPDDMGYMVFT
+417 
-431 NEPEGVSYSTVRT
+431 
-444 RDGSFASKMQ
+444 SK
-454 VGLDPDYMWTDDS
+454 
-467 GKDPHVYV
+467 
-475 TAGKNHY
+475 
-482 FMLMGVSKGEL
+482 
-493 LDVSGCVL
+493 
-501 NLHENTEEDACDAD
+501 
-515 SEFLA
+515 
-520 AGALV
+520 
-525 DVLKDASGNKF
+525 
-536 AKVYYL
+536 
-542 PADVASA
+542 
-549 FDDRVSEEVFLFV
+549 
-562 PLDDTSR
+562 
-569 EYNLNE
+569 
-575 LSSSMMGLS
+575 
-584 IKNGKPDLS
+584 I
-593 YALRQDGSM
+593 
-602 YYGKSWS
+602 
-609 YDASSDTLTFLQG
+609 
-622 KDDMDEGRVS
+622 
-632 DVGTATDPVTSK
+632 
-644 VVIEKYNYVFNCHF
+644 
-658 AGEVINR
+658 
-665 GRMDVCTIT
+665 
-674 GPLTNDGGEVDY
+674 
-686 CGFTTPPSGMNYQTL
+686 
-701 RMDDELVSKAE
+701 
-712 IIFDPEWLEESV
+712 
-724 ITGNPLYFV
+724 
-733 AGETGPI
+733 
-740 YLWKLDPSDI
+740 
-750 KDINGQTL
+750 
-758 TFEES
+758 
-763 PEEEE
+763 
-768 EGLFRAALM
+768 
-777 DESGSKQIAW
+777 
-787 IYYAPE
+787 
-793 GTMEAGFDRSDP
+793 
-805 VIGICSLDEDSHVYE
+805 
-820 VHAST
+820 
-825 DDSTDEGALT
+825 
-835 IVNGRPDLSQALK
+835 
-848 QEGTVYYGNGWNYDQ
+848 
-863 STDTLSLIKKVEN
+863 
-876 SDHTSEDVIL
+876 
-886 GSQES
+886 
-891 PMRCKVVIG
+891 
-900 TKESSPFG
+900 
-908 VNSGYFANDVTLVN
+908 
-922 GGIYRGV
+922 
-929 FYDGSHFT
+929 
-937 TEDQDEQAVGYC
+937 
-949 VFANPPVGV
+949 
-958 AYSTVTTKDPAL
+958 
-970 AAKMETCMSP
+970 
-980 NYAANFR
+980 
-987 LSGGT
+987 
-992 VYVTAG
+992 
-998 QYHWFGIFGID
+998 
-1009 ENDVTDINGQKLELT
+1009 
-1024 EDQESGMLRGQL
+1024 
-1036 YGPDGETT
+1036 
-1044 IAELGFGPS
+1044 
-1053 ELIKDI
+1053 
-1059 VSDAP
+1059 
-1064 DVPDAPVLFIFPLD
+1064 
-1078 DDSRVYELN
+1078 
-1087 QNYKPEEEDKT
+1087 
-1098 ITELDPDA
+1098 DPDA
-1106 IKDGKVKGLEK
+1106 IKDGKVNGLEK
-1117 TDDGLKL
+1117 TDAGLTL

-1161 IAGGSVQKANGVDNI
+1161 IAGGSVQKANGVNNI

-1182 EAKDVKE
+1182 EAKDVK
-1189 ISGGNVEILENA
+1189 
-1201 DKISGGN
+1201 
-1208 VQEAK
+1208 
-1213 DVREISGGNIGAVE
+1213 EISGGNIGAVE

-1249 TVAYVEE
+1249 TVAYVED
-1256 VENITGGVIGGQS
+1256 VESITGGVIGGQS

-1329 FDSTRVTVRYTGND
+1329 FDSTKVTVRYTGSN

-1352 DVKLEGTGSTV
+1352 DVTLEGTGSTV

-1375 TLKAVYSTPSVE
+1375 TLKAVYTNEST
-1387 PSEPEQPGTPNQPE
+1387 EQPGTPEQPE
-1401 EKKPEYTITVEDGQ
+1401 EKEPEYTITVEDGQ
-1415 INGKASAVVKEG
+1415 INGKASATVKAG
-1427 DTVSL
+1427 DIVSL

>member
-42 VEDSKELS
+42 AEDSKELS
-50 GDGALTI
+50 GDGAL
-57 VNGRPNLSQALKQ
+57 A
-70 EGTVYYGNGWNYD
+70 
-83 QSTDTLS
+83 
-90 LIKKVENSDHTS
+90 
-102 EDVIL
+102 
-107 GSQESPMRC
+107 
-116 KVVIGTKE
+116 
-124 SSPFGVNSGYFANDV
+124 
-139 TLVNGGIYRGVFYDG
+139 
-154 SHFTTED
+154 
-161 QDEQAV
+161 
-167 GYCVFANPP
+167 
-176 VGVAYSTVT
+176 
-185 TKDPAL
+185 
-191 AAKMETCMSP
+191 
-201 NYAANFR
+201 
-208 LSGGTVYVTA
+208 
-218 GQYHWF
+218 
-224 GIFGIDENDVTDING
+224 
-239 QKLELTEDEES
+239 
-250 GSLRGELK
+250 
-258 DTSGETTIAGIIV
+258 
-271 GSAEMVKESFPDA
+271 
-284 PEKPVLLIHPLDGDS
+284 
-299 HVYELNQ
+299 
-306 NYKPEEE
+306 
-313 DKGALTLVNGRPD
+313 
-326 LSQALKQEGTV
+326 
-337 YYGTNWN
+337 
-344 YDTNSET
+344 
-351 LTLTG
+351 
-356 NQSDAAGNWIL
+356 
-367 GTLAD
+367 
-372 PVRCDVVVGT
+372 
-382 AETKVVVE
+382 
-390 GGCFRGTVRVVNGKV
+390 
-405 GGVFQGRFINEM
+405 
-417 KDAQPDDMGYMVFT
+417 
-431 NEPEGVSYSTVRT
+431 
-444 RDGSFASKMQ
+444 
-454 VGLDPDYMWTDDS
+454 
-467 GKDPHVYV
+467 
-475 TAGKNHY
+475 
-482 FMLMGVSKGEL
+482 
-493 LDVSGCVL
+493 
-501 NLHENTEEDACDAD
+501 
-515 SEFLA
+515 
-520 AGALV
+520 
-525 DVLKDASGNKF
+525 
-536 AKVYYL
+536 
-542 PADVASA
+542 
-549 FDDRVSEEVFLFV
+549 
-562 PLDDTSR
+562 
-569 EYNLNE
+569 
-575 LSSSMMGLS
+575 
-584 IKNGKPDLS
+584 
-593 YALRQDGSM
+593 
-602 YYGKSWS
+602 
-609 YDASSDTLTFLQG
+609 
-622 KDDMDEGRVS
+622 
-632 DVGTATDPVTSK
+632 
-644 VVIEKYNYVFNCHF
+644 
-658 AGEVINR
+658 
-665 GRMDVCTIT
+665 
-674 GPLTNDGGEVDY
+674 
-686 CGFTTPPSGMNYQTL
+686 
-701 RMDDELVSKAE
+701 
-712 IIFDPEWLEESV
+712 
-724 ITGNPLYFV
+724 
-733 AGETGPI
+733 
-740 YLWKLDPSDI
+740 
-750 KDINGQTL
+750 
-758 TFEES
+758 
-763 PEEEE
+763 
-768 EGLFRAALM
+768 
-777 DESGSKQIAW
+777 
-787 IYYAPE
+787 
-793 GTMEAGFDRSDP
+793 
-805 VIGICSLDEDSHVYE
+805 
-820 VHAST
+820 
-825 DDSTDEGALT
+825 

-863 STDTLSLIKKVEN
+863 STDTLSLIKNIEN
-876 SDHTSEDVIL
+876 SDHIREDVIL

-891 PMRCKVVIG
+891 PMLCKVVIG
-900 TKESSPFG
+900 TKEAPFW

-922 GGIYRGV
+922 GQVYRGV
-929 FYDGSHFT
+929 FYASSNFVT
-937 TEDQDEQAVGYC
+937 KATEHEDNGVGYC

-958 AYSTVTTKDPAL
+958 AYSTITTKDPAL

-998 QYHWFGIFGID
+998 LYHWFGIFGVD

-1024 EDQESGMLRGQL
+1024 KDEESGSLKGEL
-1036 YGPDGETT
+1036 KDTSGETT
-1044 IAELGFGPS
+1044 IAG
-1053 ELIKDI
+1053 II
-1059 VSDAP
+1059 VGSAEMVKETFP
-1064 DVPDAPVLFIFPLD
+1064 DVPEKPVLLIHPLD
-1078 DDSRVYELN
+1078 EDSHVYELN
-1087 QNYKPEEEDKT
+1087 QNYKPEEGDKT
-1098 ITELDPDA
+1098 ITKIDPDA

-1117 TDDGLKL
+1117 TDAGLTL

-1161 IAGGSVQKANGVDNI
+1161 IAGGSVQKANSIDNI

-1182 EAKDVKE
+1182 EAKEVK
-1189 ISGGNVEILENA
+1189 
-1201 DKISGGN
+1201 
-1208 VQEAK
+1208 
-1213 DVREISGGNIGAVE
+1213 EISGGNIGAVE

-1256 VENITGGVIGGQS
+1256 VESITGGVIGGQS
-1269 VLSDEIKEKAD
+1269 ILSDEIKEKAA

-1329 FDSTRVTVRYTGND
+1329 FDSTKVTVRYTGSN

-1352 DVKLEGTGSTV
+1352 DVTLEGTGSTV

-1375 TLKAVYSTPSVE
+1375 TLKAVYTNEST
-1387 PSEPEQPGTPNQPE
+1387 EQPDTPDQPE
-1401 EKKPEYTITVEDGQ
+1401 EKEPEYTITVEDGQ
-1415 INGKASAVVKEG
+1415 INGKASATVKAG

>member
-42 VEDSKELS
+42 AEDSKELS
-50 GDGALTI
+50 GDGALAI

-90 LIKKVENSDHTS
+90 LIKNIENSDHIR

-107 GSQESPMRC
+107 GSQESPMLC

-124 SSPFGVNSGYFANDV
+124 APFWVNSGYFANDV
-139 TLVNGGIYRGVFYDG
+139 TLVNGQVYRGVFYA
-154 SHFTTED
+154 SSNFVTKATEHED
-161 QDEQAV
+161 NGV

-176 VGVAYSTVT
+176 VGVAYSTIT

-218 GQYHWF
+218 GLYHWF
-224 GIFGIDENDVTDING
+224 GIFGVDENDVTDING
-239 QKLELTEDEES
+239 QKLELTKDEES
-250 GSLRGELK
+250 GSLKGELK

-271 GSAEMVKESFPDA
+271 GSAEMVKETFPDV
-284 PEKPVLLIHPLDGDS
+284 PEKPVLLIHPLDEDS

-493 LDVSGCVL
+493 LDVNGCVL

-542 PADVASA
+542 PADVASG
-549 FDDRVSEEVFLFV
+549 FDNRVNEEVFLFV

-584 IKNGKPDLS
+584 IKNGKPDLR

-632 DVGTATDPVTSK
+632 DVGTEADPVTSK

-674 GPLTNDGGEVDY
+674 GPLTNEGGEVDY

-712 IIFDPEWLEESV
+712 ITFAPEWLEESV

-740 YLWKLDPSDI
+740 YLWKLAPSDI

-763 PEEEE
+763 PEEGE
-768 EGLFRAALM
+768 EGVFRAALM

-793 GTMEAGFDRSDP
+793 GRMEADFDRSD
-805 VIGICSLDEDSHVYE
+805 
-820 VHAST
+820 
-825 DDSTDEGALT
+825 
-835 IVNGRPDLSQALK
+835 
-848 QEGTVYYGNGWNYDQ
+848 
-863 STDTLSLIKKVEN
+863 SLI
-876 SDHTSEDVIL
+876 L
-886 GSQES
+886 
-891 PMRCKVVIG
+891 IG
-900 TKESSPFG
+900 
-908 VNSGYFANDVTLVN
+908 
-922 GGIYRGV
+922 
-929 FYDGSHFT
+929 
-937 TEDQDEQAVGYC
+937 
-949 VFANPPVGV
+949 
-958 AYSTVTTKDPAL
+958 
-970 AAKMETCMSP
+970 
-980 NYAANFR
+980 
-987 LSGGT
+987 
-992 VYVTAG
+992 
-998 QYHWFGIFGID
+998 
-1009 ENDVTDINGQKLELT
+1009 
-1024 EDQESGMLRGQL
+1024 
-1036 YGPDGETT
+1036 
-1044 IAELGFGPS
+1044 
-1053 ELIKDI
+1053 
-1059 VSDAP
+1059 
-1064 DVPDAPVLFIFPLD
+1064 PLD
-1078 DDSRVYELN
+1078 DDSHVYELN
-1087 QNYKPEEEDKT
+1087 QNYKPEEGDKT
-1098 ITELDPDA
+1098 ITTIDPDA
-1106 IKDGKVKGLEK
+1106 IKDGRVNGLEK
-1117 TDDGLKL
+1117 TNAGLTL

-1143 NKGTIVSGTFE
+1143 NKGTIVSGKFE

-1161 IAGGSVQKANGVDNI
+1161 IAGGSVQK
-1176 SGGNVQ
+1176 
-1182 EAKDVKE
+1182 AKDVKE

-1208 VQEAK
+1208 IQEAK
-1213 DVREISGGNIGAVE
+1213 DVKEISGGNIGAVE

-1249 TVAYVEE
+1249 TVAYVED
-1256 VENITGGVIGGQS
+1256 VESIIGGVIGGQS
-1269 VLSDEIKEKAD
+1269 ILSDEIKEKAD

-1296 VNDVIVPQGAAA
+1296 VNDVIIPQGAAA

-1329 FDSTRVTVRYTGND
+1329 FDSTKVTVRYTGSN

-1352 DVKLEGTGSTV
+1352 DVTLEGTGSTV
-1363 SFSMENVTGKTI
+1363 SFSMENVTGKTV
-1375 TLKAVYSTPSVE
+1375 TLKAVYTNEST
-1387 PSEPEQPGTPNQPE
+1387 EQPGTPEQPDTPDQPE
-1401 EKKPEYTITVEDGQ
+1401 EKEPEYTITVEDGQ
-1415 INGKASAVVKEG
+1415 INGKASATVKAG

>member
-1 MKRSMQRVIS
+1 M
-11 SALALSMMA
+11 
-20 SVVPTSAL
+20 
-28 ALAPAADPAGIAAQ
+28 
-42 VEDSKELS
+42 
-50 GDGALTI
+50 
-57 VNGRPNLSQALKQ
+57 
-70 EGTVYYGNGWNYD
+70 
-83 QSTDTLS
+83 
-90 LIKKVENSDHTS
+90 
-102 EDVIL
+102 
-107 GSQESPMRC
+107 
-116 KVVIGTKE
+116 
-124 SSPFGVNSGYFANDV
+124 
-139 TLVNGGIYRGVFYDG
+139 
-154 SHFTTED
+154 
-161 QDEQAV
+161 
-167 GYCVFANPP
+167 
-176 VGVAYSTVT
+176 
-185 TKDPAL
+185 
-191 AAKMETCMSP
+191 
-201 NYAANFR
+201 
-208 LSGGTVYVTA
+208 
-218 GQYHWF
+218 
-224 GIFGIDENDVTDING
+224 
-239 QKLELTEDEES
+239 
-250 GSLRGELK
+250 
-258 DTSGETTIAGIIV
+258 
-271 GSAEMVKESFPDA
+271 
-284 PEKPVLLIHPLDGDS
+284 
-299 HVYELNQ
+299 
-306 NYKPEEE
+306 
-313 DKGALTLVNGRPD
+313 
-326 LSQALKQEGTV
+326 
-337 YYGTNWN
+337 
-344 YDTNSET
+344 
-351 LTLTG
+351 
-356 NQSDAAGNWIL
+356 
-367 GTLAD
+367 
-372 PVRCDVVVGT
+372 
-382 AETKVVVE
+382 VE

-405 GGVFQGRFINEM
+405 GGIFQGRFINEM

-493 LDVSGCVL
+493 LDVNGCVL

-542 PADVASA
+542 PADVASG
-549 FDDRVSEEVFLFV
+549 FDNRVNEEVFLFV

-632 DVGTATDPVTSK
+632 DVGTEADPVTSK

-674 GPLTNDGGEVDY
+674 GPLTNEGGEVDY

-712 IIFDPEWLEESV
+712 ITFAPEWLEESV

-740 YLWKLDPSDI
+740 YLWKLAPSDI

-763 PEEEE
+763 PEEGE
-768 EGLFRAALM
+768 EGVFRAALM

-793 GTMEAGFDRSDP
+793 GRMEADFDRS
-805 VIGICSLDEDSHVYE
+805 E
-820 VHAST
+820 
-825 DDSTDEGALT
+825 
-835 IVNGRPDLSQALK
+835 
-848 QEGTVYYGNGWNYDQ
+848 
-863 STDTLSLIKKVEN
+863 SLI
-876 SDHTSEDVIL
+876 L
-886 GSQES
+886 
-891 PMRCKVVIG
+891 IG
-900 TKESSPFG
+900 
-908 VNSGYFANDVTLVN
+908 
-922 GGIYRGV
+922 
-929 FYDGSHFT
+929 
-937 TEDQDEQAVGYC
+937 
-949 VFANPPVGV
+949 
-958 AYSTVTTKDPAL
+958 
-970 AAKMETCMSP
+970 
-980 NYAANFR
+980 
-987 LSGGT
+987 
-992 VYVTAG
+992 
-998 QYHWFGIFGID
+998 
-1009 ENDVTDINGQKLELT
+1009 
-1024 EDQESGMLRGQL
+1024 
-1036 YGPDGETT
+1036 
-1044 IAELGFGPS
+1044 
-1053 ELIKDI
+1053 
-1059 VSDAP
+1059 
-1064 DVPDAPVLFIFPLD
+1064 PLD
-1078 DDSRVYELN
+1078 DDSHVYELN
-1087 QNYKPEEEDKT
+1087 QNYKPEEGDKT
-1098 ITELDPDA
+1098 ITKIDPDA

-1117 TDDGLKL
+1117 TDAGLTL

-1208 VQEAK
+1208 IQEAK
-1213 DVREISGGNIGAVE
+1213 DVKEISGGNIGAVE

-1256 VENITGGVIGGQS
+1256 VESITGGVIGGQS
-1269 VLSDEIKEKAD
+1269 ILSDEIKEKAD

-1329 FDSTRVTVRYTGND
+1329 FDSTQVTVRYTGND
-1343 AAFKGWTSD
+1343 VAFKGWTSD

-1387 PSEPEQPGTPNQPE
+1387 PSEPEQPSTPEQPE
-1401 EKKPEYTITVEDGQ
+1401 EKEPEYTITVEDGQ
-1415 INGKASAVVKEG
+1415 INGKASAVVKAG

-1471 FKMPKLAESAEKS
+1471 FTMPKLAESAEKS

-1549 ELALLLWQNAGKPE
+1549 ELALLLWQNASKPE
-1563 AVTASYAD
+1563 AVAASYAD

>member
-42 VEDSKELS
+42 AEDSKELS
-50 GDGALTI
+50 GDGALAI

-90 LIKKVENSDHTS
+90 LIKNMENSDHLR

-107 GSQESPMRC
+107 GSQESPMLC

-124 SSPFGVNSGYFANDV
+124 APFWVNSGYFANDV
-139 TLVNGGIYRGVFYDG
+139 TLVNGQVYRGVFYNG

-218 GQYHWF
+218 GLYHWF
-224 GIFGIDENDVTDING
+224 GIFGVDENDVTDING
-239 QKLELTEDEES
+239 QKLELTKDEES

-271 GSAEMVKESFPDA
+271 GSAEMVKETFPDV
-284 PEKPVLLIHPLDGDS
+284 PEKPVLIIHPLDEDS

-313 DKGALTLVNGRPD
+313 DK
-326 LSQALKQEGTV
+326 
-337 YYGTNWN
+337 
-344 YDTNSET
+344 
-351 LTLTG
+351 
-356 NQSDAAGNWIL
+356 
-367 GTLAD
+367 
-372 PVRCDVVVGT
+372 
-382 AETKVVVE
+382 
-390 GGCFRGTVRVVNGKV
+390 
-405 GGVFQGRFINEM
+405 
-417 KDAQPDDMGYMVFT
+417 
-431 NEPEGVSYSTVRT
+431 
-444 RDGSFASKMQ
+444 
-454 VGLDPDYMWTDDS
+454 
-467 GKDPHVYV
+467 
-475 TAGKNHY
+475 
-482 FMLMGVSKGEL
+482 
-493 LDVSGCVL
+493 
-501 NLHENTEEDACDAD
+501 
-515 SEFLA
+515 
-520 AGALV
+520 
-525 DVLKDASGNKF
+525 
-536 AKVYYL
+536 
-542 PADVASA
+542 
-549 FDDRVSEEVFLFV
+549 
-562 PLDDTSR
+562 
-569 EYNLNE
+569 
-575 LSSSMMGLS
+575 
-584 IKNGKPDLS
+584 
-593 YALRQDGSM
+593 
-602 YYGKSWS
+602 
-609 YDASSDTLTFLQG
+609 
-622 KDDMDEGRVS
+622 
-632 DVGTATDPVTSK
+632 
-644 VVIEKYNYVFNCHF
+644 
-658 AGEVINR
+658 
-665 GRMDVCTIT
+665 TIT
-674 GPLTNDGGEVDY
+674 
-686 CGFTTPPSGMNYQTL
+686 
-701 RMDDELVSKAE
+701 K
-712 IIFDPEWLEESV
+712 I
-724 ITGNPLYFV
+724 
-733 AGETGPI
+733 
-740 YLWKLDPSDI
+740 
-750 KDINGQTL
+750 
-758 TFEES
+758 
-763 PEEEE
+763 
-768 EGLFRAALM
+768 
-777 DESGSKQIAW
+777 
-787 IYYAPE
+787 
-793 GTMEAGFDRSDP
+793 
-805 VIGICSLDEDSHVYE
+805 
-820 VHAST
+820 
-825 DDSTDEGALT
+825 
-835 IVNGRPDLSQALK
+835 
-848 QEGTVYYGNGWNYDQ
+848 
-863 STDTLSLIKKVEN
+863 
-876 SDHTSEDVIL
+876 
-886 GSQES
+886 
-891 PMRCKVVIG
+891 
-900 TKESSPFG
+900 
-908 VNSGYFANDVTLVN
+908 
-922 GGIYRGV
+922 
-929 FYDGSHFT
+929 
-937 TEDQDEQAVGYC
+937 
-949 VFANPPVGV
+949 
-958 AYSTVTTKDPAL
+958 
-970 AAKMETCMSP
+970 
-980 NYAANFR
+980 
-987 LSGGT
+987 
-992 VYVTAG
+992 
-998 QYHWFGIFGID
+998 
-1009 ENDVTDINGQKLELT
+1009 
-1024 EDQESGMLRGQL
+1024 
-1036 YGPDGETT
+1036 
-1044 IAELGFGPS
+1044 
-1053 ELIKDI
+1053 
-1059 VSDAP
+1059 
-1064 DVPDAPVLFIFPLD
+1064 
-1078 DDSRVYELN
+1078 
-1087 QNYKPEEEDKT
+1087 
-1098 ITELDPDA
+1098 DPDA

-1117 TDDGLKL
+1117 TDAGLTL

-1130 ELPDDTVVSDNIE
+1130 ELPDDTIVSDNIE

-1189 ISGGNVEILENA
+1189 ISGGNVEILESA

-1208 VQEAK
+1208 IQEAK
-1213 DVREISGGNIGAVE
+1213 DVKEISGGNIGAVE

-1249 TVAYVEE
+1249 TVAYVED
-1256 VENITGGVIGGQS
+1256 VESITGGVIGGQS
-1269 VLSDEIKEKAD
+1269 ILSDEIKEKAD

-1329 FDSTRVTVRYTGND
+1329 FDSTKVTVRYTGSN

-1352 DVKLEGTGSTV
+1352 DVTLEGTGSTV

-1375 TLKAVYSTPSVE
+1375 TLKAVYTGEST
-1387 PSEPEQPGTPNQPE
+1387 EQPDTPDQPE
-1401 EKKPEYTITVEDGQ
+1401 EKEPEYTITVEDGQ
-1415 INGKASAVVKEG
+1415 INGKASATVKAG

-1471 FKMPKLAESAEKS
+1471 FTMPKLAESAEKS

-1600 VFAPAKSVSRLTV
+1600 VFAPAKSVSRITV

>member
-50 GDGALTI
+50 GDGALAI
-57 VNGRPNLSQALKQ
+57 VNGRPDLSQALKQ

-83 QSTDTLS
+83 QSTDTLTLTES
-90 LIKKVENSDHTS
+90 PEGENVHGWK
-102 EDVIL
+102 L
-107 GSQESPMRC
+107 GTTASPMRC
-116 KVVIGTKE
+116 KVVIGE
-124 SSPFGVNSGYFANDV
+124 ADNRVWVDDGYFANDV
-139 TLVNGGIYRGVFYDG
+139 LLRGGEVYRGVFYYG

-218 GQYHWF
+218 GLHHWF
-224 GIFGIDENDVTDING
+224 GIFGVDENDVTDING
-239 QKLELTEDEES
+239 QKLELTKDEES

-271 GSAEMVKESFPDA
+271 GSAEMVKETFPDV
-284 PEKPVLLIHPLDGDS
+284 PEKPVLFIHPLDEDS

-405 GGVFQGRFINEM
+405 GGIFQGRFINEM

-493 LDVSGCVL
+493 LDVNGCVL

-525 DVLKDASGNKF
+525 DVLKDATGNKF

-542 PADVASA
+542 PAEVASG
-549 FDDRVSEEVFLFV
+549 FDNRVNEEVFLFV

-632 DVGTATDPVTSK
+632 DVGTEADPVTSK

-674 GPLTNDGGEVDY
+674 GPLTNEGGEVDY
-686 CGFTTPPSGMNYQTL
+686 CGFTTPPSGMNYLTL

-712 IIFDPEWLEESV
+712 ITFDPEWQEESV

-733 AGETGPI
+733 AGETGLI
-740 YLWKLDPSDI
+740 YLWKLAPSDI

-763 PEEEE
+763 PEEGE
-768 EGLFRAALM
+768 EGVFRAALM
-777 DESGSKQIAW
+777 DESSSKQIAW

-793 GTMEAGFDRSDP
+793 GRMEADYDRSD
-805 VIGICSLDEDSHVYE
+805 SLILIWPLGEDSHVYE

-863 STDTLSLIKKVEN
+863 STDTLSLIKN
-876 SDHTSEDVIL
+876 SNHNSEDVIL

-891 PMRCKVVIG
+891 PMLCKVVIG
-900 TKESSPFG
+900 TKEAPFW
-908 VNSGYFANDVTLVN
+908 VNSGYFADDVTLVN
-922 GGIYRGV
+922 GQVYRGV
-929 FYDGSHFT
+929 FYNGSHFT
-937 TEDQDEQAVGYC
+937 TEDQDESAVGYC

-958 AYSTVTTKDPAL
+958 AYSTITTKDPAL
-970 AAKMETCMSP
+970 AAKMETCMAP
-980 NYAANFR
+980 EYAANFR

-998 QYHWFGIFGID
+998 QYHWFAIFGVD

-1024 EDQESGMLRGQL
+1024 KDQESGMLRGQL
-1036 YGPDGETT
+1036 NGPDGETP

-1053 ELIKDI
+1053 EVIKDI
-1059 VSDAP
+1059 ISDAP

-1078 DDSRVYELN
+1078 EDSHVYELN
-1087 QNYKPEEEDKT
+1087 QNYKPEEGDKT
-1098 ITELDPDA
+1098 ITTIDPDA
-1106 IKDGKVKGLEK
+1106 IAAGKVNGLEK
-1117 TDDGLKL
+1117 TNAGLTL
-1124 KEGYKM
+1124 KEGFKM

-1161 IAGGSVQKANGVDNI
+1161 IAGGSVQKA
-1176 SGGNVQ
+1176 
-1182 EAKDVKE
+1182 KDVKE

-1213 DVREISGGNIGAVE
+1213 EVKEISGGNIGAVE

-1249 TVAYVEE
+1249 TVAYVED
-1256 VENITGGVIGGQS
+1256 VESITGGVIGGQS
-1269 VLSDEIKEKAD
+1269 ILSNEIKEKAA

-1318 DEEPLTPVAYI
+1318 DEEPLNEEPLTPVAYI
-1329 FDSTRVTVRYTGND
+1329 FDSTKVTVRYTGSN

-1352 DVKLEGTGSTV
+1352 DVTLEGTGSTV

-1375 TLKAVYSTPSVE
+1375 ALKAVYTDESTEQPSTPE
-1387 PSEPEQPGTPNQPE
+1387 QPE
-1401 EKKPEYTITVEDGQ
+1401 EKVPEYTITVEDGQ
-1415 INGKASAVVKEG
+1415 INGKASATVKAG

-1600 VFAPAKSVSRLTV
+1600 VFAPAKSVSRFTV